1 MKKFLSLLLTLC
13 LLLGVLPSQ
22 ALAYVGD
29 ILPSTGSTVTT
40 ETRAD
45 GTLVLQNDYIRVTLN
60 KHDGSLTTSPAATAD
75 SANSIDRQKPY
86 CEFII
91 YGSYGYGKAHPATL
105 RLKSAEFVDT
115 TPNGTAKAIKAVYDL
130 TVNLSGKS
138 VAATTAVYYEL
149 VQLKENETSADT
161 WGVLTSIDNI
171 KINNNRDDLFGSLT
185 GDMGVIWGY
194 TLDGFSG
201 MGHANA
207 TDGPAIKMSRTVYNQ
222 DKQAEI
228 STECSVLTSK
238 VENLDTWQSFPQGGD
253 WCYNYITEVYVDG
266 YAWANPFVGLS
277 GYYENKT
284 IKAYL
289 PDTVSVTP
297 GSNPN
302 STRVEC
308 RNDIGYYFSDGEDYP
323 NSQRFLWGFRNLAKG
338 AEDVP
343 SEPDKVDIS
352 INAQRLAAFANGNG
366 GVTVEY
372 VADDA
377 ALDVLKQ
384 QYGNP
389 IAIISGEYESK
400 NGTDFTFTG
409 GAALLSPSVT
419 ATWDKSNGK
428 LIIKK
433 DGTIEHSGLSLNAP
447 SFKFYQPNSG
457 SGKDLEI
464 KLTQDGFSFEI
475 DPEKNDAVIYVD
487 IPYATAKL
495 ENAAADAA
503 GNLVFSGEIGFQTV
517 FEGAAFTLE
526 ELGYGLNEKNEFT
539 VNGVHATGE
548 FDTAKTL
555 SLELAKVEGEVNT
568 FKGEE
573 RYAFSLEL
581 NAFDLFETEAEL
593 ALERASNG
601 GLLPDELWFY
611 VKASPGIVLVPPVP
625 VGQLNG
631 GGAGFKDLAAT
642 VNGDYFAIPPIK
654 LRGALTGR
662 YLHLI
667 EGTGNVVIGPSE
679 ISLKATD
686 VGLVGAG
693 EATQIIDSFGYT
705 LKLNGQERTYEG
717 TNYKGIYFAGSEE
730 LALALPSKALNVI
743 ALDSAIELGA
753 FGGVNDKKENLYLGI
768 GANGTVIGTLQF
780 PNNFFIPCLRGKA
793 LSRTDVELILGGQTV
808 IPIKGV
814 SVDEG
819 MKQAFGNIDV
829 YLGAMTQT
837 TNWLYDVRAWVIIP
851 NIIETNFRMGEG
863 WDIEG
868 TLFSKLDTWDWTE
881 HGVEPVVQ
889 AMSLEDSEDTVLMSS
904 PSPTEQAASLEAV
917 GESTPTSNTNS
928 TEPAASLEDTG
939 ESVPANSTNST
950 EQTAPM
956 EDAGESAPANSTNST
971 EQTAPMEDAGESVP
985 ANSMNSTEPAA
996 SLEDTGESVPAN
1008 STNSTEQT
1016 APMEDAGE
1024 SVPANSTNSTE
1035 QAASSEDTGES
1046 VPANST
1052 NSTEQAASSEDTGE
1066 SAPANSMNPTVI
1078 AVNAGTDETPYILLA
1093 FDSSITEEQIKG
1105 ALKIKK
1111 DSQDIDINWLGDSTE
1126 IDSNSAIN
1134 ADTDIIKNN
1143 EDGKEYRVAIL
1154 RLKEGGSYQVDTGD
1168 LALQKSESASVTSF
1182 EKLNLTLNN
1191 NQVSGEIK
1199 YAEENTKYVLRT
1211 YFANA
1216 EGGADYLIDEQEI
1229 TNSSSI
1235 SVNIPSMGALA
1246 PSGEY
1251 YVTSFLM
1258 TEKSVESIDENG
1270 EKETLTGLVA
1280 IDHQQFNTQV
1290 SYQNQNQ
1297 PTAPRTV
1304 TLELAGNEVMTAT
1317 WGAVTDADGYA
1328 VTIYQ
1333 KDGNDWIDTGFG
1345 YDLDK
1350 ETTSINMALTV
1361 GGEETTK
1368 SKNLSENET
1377 YKVGVSAYKTIEGGK
1392 YYSAETES
1400 AENGVY
1406 LPEYTPLDMML
1417 SVNGTTCTA
1426 DEHGVYRAY
1435 VDGKDDVLTV
1445 SCTTENVTYKVTRMD
1460 KTSDN
1465 EISTDSDG
1473 AYPIPNFEGSL
1484 MFKIDGISEI
1494 ENSTAKDVTS
1504 VFLLVSVDKTA
1515 PVLTLS
1521 DPVFYADMTTGA
1533 YQITGTAD
1541 AGSKIIYGNDG
1552 ASVNAGSDGT
1562 FTIPGTLDENS
1573 GVLSLCAQDS
1583 AGNKSTSRFALITKQ
1598 NTATEFIVTF
1608 DGNGG
1613 MPSVGSMT
1621 TTNQKLTS
1629 LPSASQSK
1637 HSFDGWYT
1645 EKSGGTKITTDTVFH
1660 ADTIVY
1666 AHWTYTGGGGGSS
1679 SGGSSSNDGEGSVN
1693 NDATIIQ
1700 RPDVNEPNVPTTAQ
1714 SEKVKTDAKGNVT
1727 ITNPMVSDAIKA
1739 AKDDA
1744 KKHGNQKNGVAV
1756 EVPVEIDKKLD
1767 GVQITLKADAL
1778 DTLVKENVKRFTIDT
1793 DRMTDFGFTLDTL
1806 KELNRQTSGDIILK
1820 VKKTTVSSIEAK
1832 ATIGNRPVYD
1842 ISLWEVKNGKET
1854 KLSNLNG
1861 KTISIAIPYTPAK
1874 NEQTGNL
1881 YAVSVDG
1888 NGKPQWIT
1896 KSNYD
1901 ADQKAVIFEL
1911 TQPGVYGVGY
1921 DAKMPAFTDIE
1932 NHWAKDNIL
1941 FVVSRGLLNGTSE
1954 TTFSPNTG
1962 MTRGMFVTALGRLAG
1977 VDPADYQS
1985 GKFTDV
1991 KADAYYAPYVNW
2003 AAKTGI
2009 VSGTTDTTFAPD
2021 TNINR
2026 EQMAVIMKNYAVKLG
2041 YTVPKALEAV
2051 TFADNASISSWAKE
2065 AVKSMQQAGILAGKT
2080 NNRFDPAGTATRAEV
2095 ATVLRRFVEIVIDPQ
2110 TANGW
2115 R

>member
-13 LLLGVLPSQ
+13 LLLGILPSQ

-194 TLDGFSG
+194 TLDAFSG

-207 TDGPAIKMSRTVYNQ
+207 TDGPAIKMSRTVYNYDEQ
-222 DKQAEI
+222 VEI
-228 STECSVLTSK
+228 STESSVLTSK
-238 VENLDTWQSFPQGGD
+238 VENLDTWQSFSQGTD

-266 YAWANPFVGLS
+266 YTWANPFVGLS

-297 GSNPN
+297 GNNPN

-377 ALDVLKQ
+377 ALDALKK

-389 IAIISGEYESK
+389 VALISGEYESK
-400 NGTDFTFTG
+400 NGAEFTFTG

-475 DPEKNDAVIYVD
+475 DPGKNDAVIYVD

-495 ENAAADAA
+495 EQATADAA

-517 FEGAAFTLE
+517 FEGASFTLE

-568 FKGEE
+568 FKGKEK
-573 RYAFSLEL
+573 YAFSLEL

-593 ALERASNG
+593 ELTRSQKDG
-601 GLLPDELWFY
+601 SLLPNTLYFY
-611 VKASPGIVLVPPVP
+611 VAASPGIPLIPPVP

-631 GGAGFKDLAAT
+631 GGAGFSNLADT
-642 VNGDYFAIPPIK
+642 VNGDYFAIPPLK
-654 LRGALTGR
+654 LRGTLKGT

-667 EGTGNVVIGPSE
+667 EGKGDVVIGPSE
-679 ISLKATD
+679 ISLTASD
-686 VGLVGAG
+686 VGIVGTNAS
-693 EATQIIDSFGYT
+693 IIDSFGYS
-705 LKLNGQERTYEG
+705 LKLNGQERTYNG
-717 TNYKGIYFAGSEE
+717 TDYTGIYFVGSEALE
-730 LALALPSKALNVI
+730 LDLPNTEIDVFI
-743 ALDSAIELGA
+743 LDTSIELGA
-753 FGGVNDKKENLYLGI
+753 FGGTGTKNDKQHLYLAI
-768 GANGTVIGTLQF
+768 GANAVVKSKVQVPSDVPVIGGWKL
-780 PNNFFIPCLRGKA
+780 G
-793 LSRTDVELILGGQTV
+793 SWDVDLIVGGQTEF
-808 IPIKGV
+808 PIKDV

-819 MKQAFGNIDV
+819 MKQAFSNIDV
-829 YLGAMTQT
+829 YLGAMTGVYAGIIDAR
-837 TNWLYDVRAWVIIP
+837 LWVLVP
-851 NIIETNFRMGEG
+851 NIVETNFRRGGG
-863 WDIEG
+863 WDVETKWFG
-868 TLFSKLDTWDWTE
+868 RLPEWDWSE
-881 HGVEPVVQ
+881 KGVEPVAQ

-928 TEPAASLEDTG
+928 TES
-939 ESVPANSTNST
+939 
-950 EQTAPM
+950 
-956 EDAGESAPANSTNST
+956 
-971 EQTAPMEDAGESVP
+971 
-985 ANSMNSTEPAA
+985 AA

-1046 VPANST
+1046 APANST
-1052 NSTEQAASSEDTGE
+1052 NSTEITV
-1066 SAPANSMNPTVI
+1066 SAD
-1078 AVNAGTDETPYILLA
+1078 TDETPYILLA
-1093 FDSSITEEQIKG
+1093 FENTVTEAQIKNSLSVTKQNSSDKLEIHWVNYDTENSEDG
-1105 ALKIKK
+1105 QIDENK
-1111 DSQDIDINWLGDSTE
+1111 DINAT
-1126 IDSNSAIN
+1126 
-1134 ADTDIIKNN
+1134 TDIIHNKTDNK
-1143 EDGKEYRVAIL
+1143 DYRVAIL
-1154 RLKEGGSYQVDTGD
+1154 RLKDAGTYQVNTGSLSLDT
-1168 LALQKSESASVTSF
+1168 QKSQGVSIAPF
-1182 EKLNLTLNN
+1182 EELELTLNN
-1191 NQVSGEIK
+1191 QQVSGEIK

-1211 YFANA
+1211 YFAK
-1216 EGGADYLIDEQEI
+1216 EKGGADYLIDEQEI

-1280 IDHQQFNTQV
+1280 IDHQQFNTRV

-1297 PTAPRTV
+1297 PTAPQTV
-1304 TLELAGNEVMTAT
+1304 TLELAGNEIMTAT

-1368 SKNLSENET
+1368 SKNLSANET

-1417 SVNGTTCTA
+1417 FVNGTTCTA

-1473 AYPIPNFEGSL
+1473 AYPIPNFEGNL

-1515 PVLTLS
+1515 PMLTLS

-1541 AGSKIIYGNDG
+1541 AGSKIIYGDDG

-1613 MPSVGSMT
+1613 TPSVGSMT

-2095 ATVLRRFVEIVIDPQ
+2095 ATVLWRFVEIIIDPQ
-2110 TANGW
+2110 TANG
-2115 R
+2115 

>member
-1 MKKFLSLLLTLC
+1 
-13 LLLGVLPSQ
+13 
-22 ALAYVGD
+22 
-29 ILPSTGSTVTT
+29 
-40 ETRAD
+40 
-45 GTLVLQNDYIRVTLN
+45 
-60 KHDGSLTTSPAATAD
+60 
-75 SANSIDRQKPY
+75 
-86 CEFII
+86 
-91 YGSYGYGKAHPATL
+91 
-105 RLKSAEFVDT
+105 
-115 TPNGTAKAIKAVYDL
+115 
-130 TVNLSGKS
+130 
-138 VAATTAVYYEL
+138 
-149 VQLKENETSADT
+149 
-161 WGVLTSIDNI
+161 
-171 KINNNRDDLFGSLT
+171 
-185 GDMGVIWGY
+185 
-194 TLDGFSG
+194 
-201 MGHANA
+201 
-207 TDGPAIKMSRTVYNQ
+207 
-222 DKQAEI
+222 
-228 STECSVLTSK
+228 
-238 VENLDTWQSFPQGGD
+238 
-253 WCYNYITEVYVDG
+253 
-266 YAWANPFVGLS
+266 
-277 GYYENKT
+277 
-284 IKAYL
+284 
-289 PDTVSVTP
+289 
-297 GSNPN
+297 
-302 STRVEC
+302 
-308 RNDIGYYFSDGEDYP
+308 
-323 NSQRFLWGFRNLAKG
+323 
-338 AEDVP
+338 
-343 SEPDKVDIS
+343 
-352 INAQRLAAFANGNG
+352 
-366 GVTVEY
+366 
-372 VADDA
+372 
-377 ALDVLKQ
+377 
-384 QYGNP
+384 
-389 IAIISGEYESK
+389 
-400 NGTDFTFTG
+400 
-409 GAALLSPSVT
+409 
-419 ATWDKSNGK
+419 
-428 LIIKK
+428 
-433 DGTIEHSGLSLNAP
+433 
-447 SFKFYQPNSG
+447 
-457 SGKDLEI
+457 
-464 KLTQDGFSFEI
+464 
-475 DPEKNDAVIYVD
+475 
-487 IPYATAKL
+487 
-495 ENAAADAA
+495 
-503 GNLVFSGEIGFQTV
+503 
-517 FEGAAFTLE
+517 
-526 ELGYGLNEKNEFT
+526 
-539 VNGVHATGE
+539 
-548 FDTAKTL
+548 
-555 SLELAKVEGEVNT
+555 
-568 FKGEE
+568 
-573 RYAFSLEL
+573 
-581 NAFDLFETEAEL
+581 
-593 ALERASNG
+593 
-601 GLLPDELWFY
+601 
-611 VKASPGIVLVPPVP
+611 
-625 VGQLNG
+625 
-631 GGAGFKDLAAT
+631 
-642 VNGDYFAIPPIK
+642 
-654 LRGALTGR
+654 
-662 YLHLI
+662 
-667 EGTGNVVIGPSE
+667 
-679 ISLKATD
+679 
-686 VGLVGAG
+686 
-693 EATQIIDSFGYT
+693 
-705 LKLNGQERTYEG
+705 
-717 TNYKGIYFAGSEE
+717 
-730 LALALPSKALNVI
+730 
-743 ALDSAIELGA
+743 
-753 FGGVNDKKENLYLGI
+753 
-768 GANGTVIGTLQF
+768 
-780 PNNFFIPCLRGKA
+780 
-793 LSRTDVELILGGQTV
+793 
-808 IPIKGV
+808 
-814 SVDEG
+814 
-819 MKQAFGNIDV
+819 
-829 YLGAMTQT
+829 
-837 TNWLYDVRAWVIIP
+837 
-851 NIIETNFRMGEG
+851 
-863 WDIEG
+863 
-868 TLFSKLDTWDWTE
+868 
-881 HGVEPVVQ
+881 
-889 AMSLEDSEDTVLMSS
+889 
-904 PSPTEQAASLEAV
+904 
-917 GESTPTSNTNS
+917 
-928 TEPAASLEDTG
+928 
-939 ESVPANSTNST
+939 
-950 EQTAPM
+950 
-956 EDAGESAPANSTNST
+956 
-971 EQTAPMEDAGESVP
+971 MEDAGESVP

-1016 APMEDAGE
+1016 APMEDA
-1024 SVPANSTNSTE
+1024 
-1035 QAASSEDTGES
+1035 GES

-1297 PTAPRTV
+1297 PTAPQTV

-1562 FTIPGTLDENS
+1562 FTIPGTLDKNS

-1613 MPSVGSMT
+1613 TPSVGNMT

-1666 AHWTYTGGGGGSS
+1666 AHWTYTGG
-1679 SGGSSSNDGEGSVN
+1679 SSSNDGEGSVN

-1700 RPDVNEPNVPTTAQ
+1700 RPDVNEPNVPTTAL

-1739 AKDDA
+1739 AKDDT

-1767 GVQITLKADAL
+1767 SVQITLKADAL

-1874 NEQTGNL
+1874 NEQPGNL

-1896 KSNYD
+1896 KSSYD

-1911 TQPGVYGVGY
+1911 IQPGVYGVGY

-2095 ATVLRRFVEIVIDPQ
+2095 ATVLRRFVEIIIDPQ

-2115 R
+2115 QQNDSGQ

>member
-13 LLLGVLPSQ
+13 LLLGILPSQ

-194 TLDGFSG
+194 TLDAFSG

-207 TDGPAIKMSRTVYNQ
+207 TDGPAIKMSRTVYNYDEQ
-222 DKQAEI
+222 VEI
-228 STECSVLTSK
+228 STESSVLTSK
-238 VENLDTWQSFPQGGD
+238 VENLDTWQSFSQGTD

-266 YAWANPFVGLS
+266 YTWANPFVGLS

-297 GSNPN
+297 GNNPN

-377 ALDVLKQ
+377 ALDALKK

-389 IAIISGEYESK
+389 VALISGEYESK
-400 NGTDFTFTG
+400 NGAEFTFTG

-475 DPEKNDAVIYVD
+475 DPGKNDAVIYVD

-495 ENAAADAA
+495 EQATADAA

-517 FEGAAFTLE
+517 FEGASFTLE

-568 FKGEE
+568 FKGKEK
-573 RYAFSLEL
+573 YAFSLEL

-593 ALERASNG
+593 ELTRSQKDG
-601 GLLPDELWFY
+601 SLLPNTLYFY
-611 VKASPGIVLVPPVP
+611 VAASPGIPLIPPVP

-631 GGAGFKDLAAT
+631 GGAGFSNLADT
-642 VNGDYFAIPPIK
+642 VNGDYFAIPPLK
-654 LRGALTGR
+654 LRGTLKGT

-667 EGTGNVVIGPSE
+667 EGKGDVVIGPSE
-679 ISLKATD
+679 ISLTASD
-686 VGLVGAG
+686 VGIVGTNAS
-693 EATQIIDSFGYT
+693 IIDSFGYS
-705 LKLNGQERTYEG
+705 LKLNGQERTYNG
-717 TNYKGIYFAGSEE
+717 TDYTGIYFVGSEALE
-730 LALALPSKALNVI
+730 LDLPNTEIDVFI
-743 ALDSAIELGA
+743 LDTSIELGA
-753 FGGVNDKKENLYLGI
+753 FGGTGTKNDKQHLYLAI
-768 GANGTVIGTLQF
+768 GANAVVKSKVQVPSDVPVIGGWKL
-780 PNNFFIPCLRGKA
+780 G
-793 LSRTDVELILGGQTV
+793 SWDVDLIVGGQTEF
-808 IPIKGV
+808 PIKDV

-819 MKQAFGNIDV
+819 MKQAFSNIDV
-829 YLGAMTQT
+829 YLGAMTGVYAGIIDAR
-837 TNWLYDVRAWVIIP
+837 LWVLVP
-851 NIIETNFRMGEG
+851 NIVETNFRRGGG
-863 WDIEG
+863 WDVETKWFG
-868 TLFSKLDTWDWTE
+868 RLPEWDWSE
-881 HGVEPVVQ
+881 KGVEPVAQ

-950 EQTAPM
+950 EKT
-956 EDAGESAPANSTNST
+956 DRS
-971 EQTAPMEDAGESVP
+971 D
-985 ANSMNSTEPAA
+985 
-996 SLEDTGESVPAN
+996 
-1008 STNSTEQT
+1008 
-1016 APMEDAGE
+1016 
-1024 SVPANSTNSTE
+1024 
-1035 QAASSEDTGES
+1035 
-1046 VPANST
+1046 
-1052 NSTEQAASSEDTGE
+1052 
-1066 SAPANSMNPTVI
+1066 
-1078 AVNAGTDETPYILLA
+1078 TDETPYILLA
-1093 FDSSITEEQIKG
+1093 FENTVTEEQIKNSLSVTKQNSSDKLEIHWVNYDTENSEDG
-1105 ALKIKK
+1105 QIDENK
-1111 DSQDIDINWLGDSTE
+1111 DINAT
-1126 IDSNSAIN
+1126 
-1134 ADTDIIKNN
+1134 TDIIHNKTDNK
-1143 EDGKEYRVAIL
+1143 DYRVAIL
-1154 RLKEGGSYQVDTGD
+1154 RLKDAGTYQVNTGSLSLDT
-1168 LALQKSESASVTSF
+1168 QKSQGVSIAPF
-1182 EKLNLTLNN
+1182 EELELTLNN
-1191 NQVSGEIK
+1191 QQVSGEIK

-1211 YFANA
+1211 YFAK
-1216 EGGADYLIDEQEI
+1216 EKGGADYLIDEQEI

-1280 IDHQQFNTQV
+1280 IDHQQFNTRV

-1297 PTAPRTV
+1297 PTAPQTV
-1304 TLELAGNEVMTAT
+1304 TLELAGNEIMTAT

-1368 SKNLSENET
+1368 SKNLSANET

-1417 SVNGTTCTA
+1417 FVNGTTCTA

-1473 AYPIPNFEGSL
+1473 AYPIPNFEGNL

-1515 PVLTLS
+1515 PMLTLS

-1541 AGSKIIYGNDG
+1541 AGSKIIYGDDG

-1645 EKSGGTKITTDTVFH
+1645 EKSGGIKITTDTIFH

-1832 ATIGNRPVYD
+1832 VTIGNRPVYD

-1861 KTISIAIPYTPAK
+1861 KTISIAIPYTPTK

-1896 KSNYD
+1896 KSNYN

-2065 AVKSMQQAGILAGKT
+2065 AVESMQQAGILAGKT

-2095 ATVLRRFVEIVIDPQ
+2095 ATVLWRFVEIIIDPQ
-2110 TANGW
+2110 TANG
-2115 R
+2115 

>member
-13 LLLGVLPSQ
+13 LLLGILPSQ
-22 ALAYVGD
+22 AVFYVGD

-194 TLDGFSG
+194 TLDAFSG

-207 TDGPAIKMSRTVYNQ
+207 TDGPAIKMSRTVYNYDEQ
-222 DKQAEI
+222 VEI
-228 STECSVLTSK
+228 STESSVLTSK
-238 VENLDTWQSFPQGGD
+238 VENLDTWQSFSQGTD

-266 YAWANPFVGLS
+266 YTWANPFVGLS

-297 GSNPN
+297 GNNPN

-377 ALDVLKQ
+377 ALDALKK

-389 IAIISGEYESK
+389 VALISGEYESK
-400 NGTDFTFTG
+400 NGAEFTFTG

-475 DPEKNDAVIYVD
+475 DPGKNDAVIYVD

-495 ENAAADAA
+495 EQATADAA

-517 FEGAAFTLE
+517 FEGASFTLE

-568 FKGEE
+568 FKGKEK
-573 RYAFSLEL
+573 YAFSLEL

-593 ALERASNG
+593 ELTRSQKDG
-601 GLLPDELWFY
+601 SLLPNTLYFY
-611 VKASPGIVLVPPVP
+611 VAASPGIPLIPPVP

-631 GGAGFKDLAAT
+631 GGAGFSNLADT
-642 VNGDYFAIPPIK
+642 VNGDYFAIPPLK
-654 LRGALTGR
+654 LRGTLKGT

-667 EGTGNVVIGPSE
+667 EGKGDVVIGPSE
-679 ISLKATD
+679 ISLTASD
-686 VGLVGAG
+686 VGIVGTNAS
-693 EATQIIDSFGYT
+693 IIDSFGYS
-705 LKLNGQERTYEG
+705 LKLNGQERTYNG
-717 TNYKGIYFAGSEE
+717 TDYTGIYFVGSEALE
-730 LALALPSKALNVI
+730 LDLPNTEIDVFI
-743 ALDSAIELGA
+743 LDTSIELGA
-753 FGGVNDKKENLYLGI
+753 FGGTGTKNDKQHLYLAI
-768 GANGTVIGTLQF
+768 GANAVVKSKVQVPSDVPVIGGWKL
-780 PNNFFIPCLRGKA
+780 G
-793 LSRTDVELILGGQTV
+793 SWDVDLIVGGQTEF
-808 IPIKGV
+808 PIKDV

-819 MKQAFGNIDV
+819 MKQAFSNIDV
-829 YLGAMTQT
+829 YLGAMTGVYAGIIDAR
-837 TNWLYDVRAWVIIP
+837 LWVLVP
-851 NIIETNFRMGEG
+851 NIVETNFRRGGG
-863 WDIEG
+863 WDVETKWFG
-868 TLFSKLDTWDWTE
+868 RLPEWDWSE
-881 HGVEPVVQ
+881 KGVEPVAQ

-956 EDAGESAPANSTNST
+956 EDAGES
-971 EQTAPMEDAGESVP
+971 
-985 ANSMNSTEPAA
+985 
-996 SLEDTGESVPAN
+996 
-1008 STNSTEQT
+1008 
-1016 APMEDAGE
+1016 
-1024 SVPANSTNSTE
+1024 
-1035 QAASSEDTGES
+1035 

-1066 SAPANSMNPTVI
+1066 SAPANSTNSTEITVS
-1078 AVNAGTDETPYILLA
+1078 ADTDETPYILLA
-1093 FDSSITEEQIKG
+1093 FENTVTEEQIKNSLSVTKQNSSDKLEIHWVNYDTENSEDG
-1105 ALKIKK
+1105 QIDENK
-1111 DSQDIDINWLGDSTE
+1111 DINAT
-1126 IDSNSAIN
+1126 
-1134 ADTDIIKNN
+1134 TDIIHNKTDNK
-1143 EDGKEYRVAIL
+1143 DYRVAIL
-1154 RLKEGGSYQVDTGD
+1154 RLKDAGTYQVNTGSLSLDT
-1168 LALQKSESASVTSF
+1168 QKSQGVSIAPF
-1182 EKLNLTLNN
+1182 EELELTLNN
-1191 NQVSGEIK
+1191 QQVSGEIK

-1211 YFANA
+1211 YFAK
-1216 EGGADYLIDEQEI
+1216 EKGGADYLIDEQEI

-1280 IDHQQFNTQV
+1280 IDHQQFNTRV

-1297 PTAPRTV
+1297 PTAPQTV
-1304 TLELAGNEVMTAT
+1304 TLELAGNEIMTAT

-1368 SKNLSENET
+1368 SKNLSANET

-1417 SVNGTTCTA
+1417 FVNGTTCTA

-1473 AYPIPNFEGSL
+1473 AYPIPNFEGNL

-1515 PVLTLS
+1515 PMLTLS

-1541 AGSKIIYGNDG
+1541 AGSKIIYGDDG

-1645 EKSGGTKITTDTVFH
+1645 EKSGGIKITTDTIFH

-1832 ATIGNRPVYD
+1832 VTIGNRPVYD

-1861 KTISIAIPYTPAK
+1861 KTISIAIPYTPTK

-1896 KSNYD
+1896 KSNYN

-2115 R
+2115 Q

>member
-1 MKKFLSLLLTLC
+1 MKKFLSLLLPLC
-13 LLLGVLPSQ
+13 LLLGILPSQ

-105 RLKSAEFVDT
+105 RLKRAEFVDT

-194 TLDGFSG
+194 TLDAFSG

-207 TDGPAIKMSRTVYNQ
+207 TDGPAIKMSRTVYNYDEQ
-222 DKQAEI
+222 VEI
-228 STECSVLTSK
+228 STESSVLTSK
-238 VENLDTWQSFPQGGD
+238 VENLDTWQSFSQGTD

-266 YAWANPFVGLS
+266 YTWANPFVGLS

-297 GSNPN
+297 GNNPN

-377 ALDVLKQ
+377 ALDALKK

-389 IAIISGEYESK
+389 VALISGEYESK
-400 NGTDFTFTG
+400 NGAEFTFTG

-475 DPEKNDAVIYVD
+475 DPGKNDAVIYVD

-495 ENAAADAA
+495 EQATADAA

-517 FEGAAFTLE
+517 FEGASFTLE

-568 FKGEE
+568 FKGKEK
-573 RYAFSLEL
+573 YAFSLEL

-593 ALERASNG
+593 ELTRSQKDG
-601 GLLPDELWFY
+601 SLLPNTLYFY
-611 VKASPGIVLVPPVP
+611 VAASPGIPLIPPVP

-631 GGAGFKDLAAT
+631 GGAGFSNLADT
-642 VNGDYFAIPPIK
+642 VNGDYFAIPPLK
-654 LRGALTGR
+654 LRGTLKGT

-667 EGTGNVVIGPSE
+667 EGKGDVVIGPSE
-679 ISLKATD
+679 ISLTASD
-686 VGLVGAG
+686 VGIVGTNAS
-693 EATQIIDSFGYT
+693 IIDSFGYS
-705 LKLNGQERTYEG
+705 LKLNGQERTYNG
-717 TNYKGIYFAGSEE
+717 TDYTGIYFVGSEALE
-730 LALALPSKALNVI
+730 LDLPNTEIDVFI
-743 ALDSAIELGA
+743 LDTSIELGA
-753 FGGVNDKKENLYLGI
+753 FGGTGTKNDKQHLYLAI
-768 GANGTVIGTLQF
+768 GANAVVKSKVQVPSDVPVIGGWKL
-780 PNNFFIPCLRGKA
+780 G
-793 LSRTDVELILGGQTV
+793 SWDVDLIVGGQTEF
-808 IPIKGV
+808 PIKDV

-819 MKQAFGNIDV
+819 MKQAFSNIDV
-829 YLGAMTQT
+829 YLGAMTGVYAGIIDAR
-837 TNWLYDVRAWVIIP
+837 LWVLVP
-851 NIIETNFRMGEG
+851 NIVETNFRRGGG
-863 WDIEG
+863 WDVETKWFG
-868 TLFSKLDTWDWTE
+868 RLPEWDWSE
-881 HGVEPVVQ
+881 KGVEPVAQ

-956 EDAGESAPANSTNST
+956 EDAGES
-971 EQTAPMEDAGESVP
+971 
-985 ANSMNSTEPAA
+985 
-996 SLEDTGESVPAN
+996 
-1008 STNSTEQT
+1008 
-1016 APMEDAGE
+1016 
-1024 SVPANSTNSTE
+1024 
-1035 QAASSEDTGES
+1035 

-1066 SAPANSMNPTVI
+1066 SAPANSTNSTEITVS
-1078 AVNAGTDETPYILLA
+1078 ADTDETPYILLA
-1093 FDSSITEEQIKG
+1093 FENTVTEEQIKNSLSVTKQNSSDKLEIHWVNYDTENSEDG
-1105 ALKIKK
+1105 QIDENK
-1111 DSQDIDINWLGDSTE
+1111 DINAT
-1126 IDSNSAIN
+1126 
-1134 ADTDIIKNN
+1134 TDIIHNKTDNK
-1143 EDGKEYRVAIL
+1143 DYRVAIL
-1154 RLKEGGSYQVDTGD
+1154 RLKDAGTYQVNTGSLSLDT
-1168 LALQKSESASVTSF
+1168 QKSQGVSIAPF
-1182 EKLNLTLNN
+1182 EELELTLNN
-1191 NQVSGEIK
+1191 QQVSGEIK

-1211 YFANA
+1211 YFAK
-1216 EGGADYLIDEQEI
+1216 EKGGADYLIDEQEI

-1280 IDHQQFNTQV
+1280 IDHQQFNTRV

-1297 PTAPRTV
+1297 PTAPQTV
-1304 TLELAGNEVMTAT
+1304 TLELAGNEIMTAT

-1368 SKNLSENET
+1368 SKNLSANET

-1417 SVNGTTCTA
+1417 FVNGTTCTA

-1473 AYPIPNFEGSL
+1473 AYPIPNFEGNL

-1515 PVLTLS
+1515 PMLTLS

-1541 AGSKIIYGNDG
+1541 AGSKIIYGDDG

-1645 EKSGGTKITTDTVFH
+1645 EKSGGIKITTDTIFH

-1832 ATIGNRPVYD
+1832 VTIGNRPVYD

-1861 KTISIAIPYTPAK
+1861 KTISIAIPYTPTK

-1896 KSNYD
+1896 KSNYN

-2065 AVKSMQQAGILAGKT
+2065 AVESMQQAGILAGKT

-2095 ATVLRRFVEIVIDPQ
+2095 ATVLWRFVEIIIDPQ
-2110 TANGW
+2110 TANG
-2115 R
+2115 

>member
-13 LLLGVLPSQ
+13 LLLGILPSQ

-956 EDAGESAPANSTNST
+956 EDAGES
-971 EQTAPMEDAGESVP
+971 
-985 ANSMNSTEPAA
+985 
-996 SLEDTGESVPAN
+996 
-1008 STNSTEQT
+1008 
-1016 APMEDAGE
+1016 
-1024 SVPANSTNSTE
+1024 VPANSTNSTE

-1297 PTAPRTV
+1297 PTEPQTV

-1562 FTIPGTLDENS
+1562 FTIPGTLDKNS

-1613 MPSVGSMT
+1613 TPSVGNMT

-1666 AHWTYTGGGGGSS
+1666 AHWTYTGG
-1679 SGGSSSNDGEGSVN
+1679 SSSNDGEGSVN

-1700 RPDVNEPNVPTTAQ
+1700 RPDVNEPNVPTTAL

-1739 AKDDA
+1739 AKDDT

-1767 GVQITLKADAL
+1767 SVQITLKADAL

-1874 NEQTGNL
+1874 NEQPGNL

-1896 KSNYD
+1896 KSSYD

-1911 TQPGVYGVGY
+1911 IQPGVYGVGY

-2095 ATVLRRFVEIVIDPQ
+2095 ATVLRRFVEIIIDPQ

-2115 R
+2115 QQNDSGQ

>member
-29 ILPSTGSTVTT
+29 IISPGSTNVQTST
-40 ETRAD
+40 NNNS
-45 GTLVLQNDYIRVTLN
+45 LVLQNNYIRVTLN
-60 KHDGSLTTSPAATAD
+60 RQTGILTTAPTAASDSPGQ
-75 SANSIDRQKPY
+75 QKPY
-86 CEFII
+86 CEFITYDNGI
-91 YGSYGYGKAHPATL
+91 GYNKKEITHPATL
-105 RLKSAEFVDT
+105 SLKSASFVEK
-115 TPNGTAKAIKAVYDL
+115 TPNGDTKAIKAEYAL
-130 TVNLSGKS
+130 TFELSGKS
-138 VAATTAVYYEL
+138 VSATTAVYYEL
-149 VQLKENETSADT
+149 VQCGENKSSADA
-161 WGVLTSIDNI
+161 WGVLTSVDNI
-171 KINNNRDDLFGSLT
+171 KINANSFGDLNLAT
-185 GDMGVIWGY
+185 DMSAWWGY

-207 TDGPAIKMSRTVYNQ
+207 TDGPAIKMSRTVVKNE
-222 DKQAEI
+222 AEEEI
-228 STECSVLTSK
+228 STESSVITSK
-238 VENLDTWQSFPQGGD
+238 VDDLDTWKSFSQGTD

-277 GYYENKT
+277 GYYKNKT

-297 GSNPN
+297 GNNPS

-308 RNDIGYYFSDGEDYP
+308 RNDIGYYFSGDESYP
-323 NSQRFLWGFRNLAKG
+323 NSGRFLWGFRNLTKNA
-338 AEDVP
+338 ADVP
-343 SEPDKVDIS
+343 SEPDKVEVS
-352 INAQRLAAFANGNG
+352 INAKRLAAFADGND

-377 ALDVLKQ
+377 ALNALKQ
-384 QYGNP
+384 RYGNP
-389 IAIISGEYESK
+389 VALISGDYESK
-400 NGTDFTFTG
+400 NGTDFAFTG

-419 ATWDKSNGK
+419 ATWGNGGE
-428 LIIKK
+428 LVIHK
-433 DGTIEHSGLSLNAP
+433 DGTITHSGLSLNAP

-457 SGKDLEI
+457 AGEELKI
-464 KLTQDGFSFEI
+464 KLTQDGFLFEI
-475 DPEKNDAVIYVD
+475 DPGKNDAVIYVD

-495 ENAAADAA
+495 EKVTADAA
-503 GNLVFSGEIGFQTV
+503 GNLVFAGGISFQTV
-517 FEGAAFTLE
+517 FEGASFTLK
-526 ELGYGLNEKNEFT
+526 ELGYGLNDKNEFT
-539 VNGVHATGE
+539 VNGVHATGS

-568 FKGEE
+568 FKGKEK
-573 RYAFSLEL
+573 YAFTLEL

-593 ALERASNG
+593 ELVRSKKDG
-601 GLLPDELWFY
+601 SLLPNTLYFY
-611 VKASPGIVLVPPVP
+611 VAARPGIPLIPPVP
-625 VGQLNG
+625 IGQLNG

-642 VNGDYFAIPPIK
+642 VNGDYFAIPPLK
-654 LRGALTGR
+654 LRGTLKGT

-667 EGTGNVVIGPSE
+667 EGKGDVVIGPSE
-679 ISLKATD
+679 ISLKAND
-686 VGLVGAG
+686 VGIVGTNAS
-693 EATQIIDSFGYT
+693 IIDSFGYS
-705 LKLNGQERTYEG
+705 LQLNGQERTYHG
-717 TNYKGIYFAGSEE
+717 TTYKGIYFVGSETLE
-730 LALALPSKALNVI
+730 LDLPSTEIDVFI
-743 ALDSAIELGA
+743 LDTSIELGA
-753 FGGVNDKKENLYLGI
+753 FGGTGTKIDTKHLYLGV
-768 GANGTVIGTLQF
+768 GANAVVKSKVQVPSDVPVIGGWKL
-780 PNNFFIPCLRGKA
+780 A
-793 LSRTDVELILGGQTV
+793 SWDVDLIVGGQTEF
-808 IPIKGV
+808 PIEGV
-814 SVDEG
+814 SVSEG
-819 MKQAFGNIDV
+819 MEDAFDNIDV
-829 YLGAMTQT
+829 YLGAMTGVYAGIIDAR
-837 TNWLYDVRAWVIIP
+837 LWVLVP
-851 NIIETNFRMGEG
+851 NIVETNFRRGGG
-863 WDIEG
+863 WDVETKWFG
-868 TLFSKLDTWDWTE
+868 RLPEWDWSE
-881 HGVEPVVQ
+881 KGVEPVVQ
-889 AMSLEDSEDTVLMSS
+889 SMPSEDSGEDVPMLLAAE
-904 PSPTEQAASLEAV
+904 PVALAAS
-917 GESTPTSNTNS
+917 GENS
-928 TEPAASLEDTG
+928 TTI
-939 ESVPANSTNST
+939 T
-950 EQTAPM
+950 
-956 EDAGESAPANSTNST
+956 
-971 EQTAPMEDAGESVP
+971 
-985 ANSMNSTEPAA
+985 
-996 SLEDTGESVPAN
+996 
-1008 STNSTEQT
+1008 
-1016 APMEDAGE
+1016 
-1024 SVPANSTNSTE
+1024 
-1035 QAASSEDTGES
+1035 
-1046 VPANST
+1046 
-1052 NSTEQAASSEDTGE
+1052 
-1066 SAPANSMNPTVI
+1066 
-1078 AVNAGTDETPYILLA
+1078 VNADTDETPYILLA
-1093 FDSSITEEQIKG
+1093 FENTVTEEQIKNSLSVTKQNSSDKLEIHWVNYDTENSEDG
-1105 ALKIKK
+1105 QIDENK
-1111 DSQDIDINWLGDSTE
+1111 DINAT
-1126 IDSNSAIN
+1126 
-1134 ADTDIIKNN
+1134 TDIIHNKTDNK
-1143 EDGKEYRVAIL
+1143 DYRVAIL
-1154 RLKEGGSYQVDTGD
+1154 RLKDAGTYQVNTGSLSLDT
-1168 LALQKSESASVTSF
+1168 QKSQGVSIAPF
-1182 EKLNLTLNN
+1182 EKLELSLSDQ
-1191 NQVSGEIK
+1191 QVSGEIK

-1290 SYQNQNQ
+1290 TYQNQNQ
-1297 PTAPRTV
+1297 PTAPHTV
-1304 TLELAGNEVMTAT
+1304 TLELAGNEVMTAK
-1317 WGAVTDADGYA
+1317 WDAVTDAEGYA
-1328 VTIYQ
+1328 VRIYQ
-1333 KDGNDWIDTGFG
+1333 KQSDGTFKDTGFG
-1345 YDLDK
+1345 YDLD
-1350 ETTSINMALTV
+1350 ENTTSIDMALTV
-1361 GGEETTK
+1361 GGTETAE
-1368 SKNLSENET
+1368 SENLSANET
-1377 YKVGVSAYKTIEGGK
+1377 YKVSVSAYKTVEGGK
-1392 YYSAETES
+1392 YYSTEMES
-1400 AENGVY
+1400 AEKF
-1406 LPEYTPLDMML
+1406 LSEYTPLDMML

-1484 MFKIDGISEI
+1484 MFKIDGISSVTGS
-1494 ENSTAKDVTS
+1494 STAKDVTS

-1521 DPVFYADMTTGA
+1521 DPIFYADMTTGA
-1533 YQITGTAD
+1533 YEITGTAD
-1541 AGSKIIYGNDG
+1541 AGSEIFYGDNKE
-1552 ASVNAGSDGT
+1552 SVYADSDGT

-1573 GVLSLCAQDS
+1573 GILSLCAQDS

-1613 MPSVGSMT
+1613 TPSVGNMT

-1666 AHWTYTGGGGGSS
+1666 AHWTYTGG
-1679 SGGSSSNDGEGSVN
+1679 SSSNDGEDSVN

-1739 AKDDA
+1739 AKDDT

-1820 VKKTTVSSIEAK
+1820 VKKTTVSSIDAK

-1874 NEQTGNL
+1874 NEQPGNL

-1896 KSNYD
+1896 KSSYD

-1921 DAKMPAFTDIE
+1921 DAKMPALTDIE

-1977 VDPADYQS
+1977 VDPADYQT

-2095 ATVLRRFVEIVIDPQ
+2095 ATVLRRFVEIIIDPQ
-2110 TANGW
+2110 TANG
-2115 R
+2115 

>member
-13 LLLGVLPSQ
+13 LLLGILPSQ

-194 TLDGFSG
+194 TLDAFSG

-207 TDGPAIKMSRTVYNQ
+207 TDGPAIKMSRTVYNYDEQ
-222 DKQAEI
+222 VEI
-228 STECSVLTSK
+228 STESSVLTSK
-238 VENLDTWQSFPQGGD
+238 VENLDTWQSFSQGTD

-266 YAWANPFVGLS
+266 YTWANPFVGLS

-297 GSNPN
+297 GNNPN

-400 NGTDFTFTG
+400 NGAEFTFTG

-475 DPEKNDAVIYVD
+475 DPGKNDAVIYVD
-487 IPYATAKL
+487 IPYAAAKL
-495 ENAAADAA
+495 EQATADAA

-517 FEGAAFTLE
+517 FEGASFTLE

-568 FKGEE
+568 FKGKEK
-573 RYAFSLEL
+573 YAFSLEL

-593 ALERASNG
+593 ELTRSQKDG
-601 GLLPDELWFY
+601 SLLPNTLYFY
-611 VKASPGIVLVPPVP
+611 VAASPGIPLIPPVP

-631 GGAGFKDLAAT
+631 GGAGFSNLADT
-642 VNGDYFAIPPIK
+642 VNGDYFAIPPLK
-654 LRGALTGR
+654 LRGTLKGT

-667 EGTGNVVIGPSE
+667 EGKGDVVIGPSE
-679 ISLKATD
+679 ISLTASD
-686 VGLVGAG
+686 VGIVGTNAS
-693 EATQIIDSFGYT
+693 IIDSFGYS
-705 LKLNGQERTYEG
+705 LKLNGQERTYNG
-717 TNYKGIYFAGSEE
+717 TDYTGIYFVGSEALE
-730 LALALPSKALNVI
+730 LDLPNTEIDVFI
-743 ALDSAIELGA
+743 LDTSIELGA
-753 FGGVNDKKENLYLGI
+753 FGGTGTKNDKQHLYLAI
-768 GANGTVIGTLQF
+768 GANAVVKSKVQVPSDVPVIGGWKL
-780 PNNFFIPCLRGKA
+780 G
-793 LSRTDVELILGGQTV
+793 SWDVDLIVGGQTEF
-808 IPIKGV
+808 PIKDV

-819 MKQAFGNIDV
+819 MKQAFSNIDV
-829 YLGAMTQT
+829 YLGAMTGVYAGIIDAR
-837 TNWLYDVRAWVIIP
+837 LWVLVP
-851 NIIETNFRMGEG
+851 NIVETNFRRGGG
-863 WDIEG
+863 WDVETKWFG
-868 TLFSKLDTWDWTE
+868 RLPEWDWSE
-881 HGVEPVVQ
+881 KGVEPVAQ

-956 EDAGESAPANSTNST
+956 EDAGES
-971 EQTAPMEDAGESVP
+971 
-985 ANSMNSTEPAA
+985 
-996 SLEDTGESVPAN
+996 
-1008 STNSTEQT
+1008 
-1016 APMEDAGE
+1016 
-1024 SVPANSTNSTE
+1024 
-1035 QAASSEDTGES
+1035 

-1066 SAPANSMNPTVI
+1066 SAPANSTNSTEITVS
-1078 AVNAGTDETPYILLA
+1078 ADTDETPYILLA
-1093 FDSSITEEQIKG
+1093 FENTVTEEQIKNSLSVTKQNSSDKLEIHWVNYDTENSEDG
-1105 ALKIKK
+1105 QIDENK
-1111 DSQDIDINWLGDSTE
+1111 DINAT
-1126 IDSNSAIN
+1126 
-1134 ADTDIIKNN
+1134 TDIIHNKTDNK
-1143 EDGKEYRVAIL
+1143 DYRVAIL
-1154 RLKEGGSYQVDTGD
+1154 RLKDAGTYQVNTGSLSLDT
-1168 LALQKSESASVTSF
+1168 QKSQGVSIAPF
-1182 EKLNLTLNN
+1182 EELELTLNN
-1191 NQVSGEIK
+1191 QQVSGEIK

-1211 YFANA
+1211 YFAK
-1216 EGGADYLIDEQEI
+1216 EKGGADYLIDEQEI

-1280 IDHQQFNTQV
+1280 IDHQQFNTRV

-1297 PTAPRTV
+1297 PTAPQTV
-1304 TLELAGNEVMTAT
+1304 TLELAGNEIMTAT

-1333 KDGNDWIDTGFG
+1333 KGGNDWIDTGFG

-1368 SKNLSENET
+1368 SKNLSANET

-1417 SVNGTTCTA
+1417 FVNGTTCTA

-1473 AYPIPNFEGSL
+1473 AYPIPNFEGNL

-1515 PVLTLS
+1515 PMLTLS

-1541 AGSKIIYGNDG
+1541 AGSKIIYGDDG

-1645 EKSGGTKITTDTVFH
+1645 EKSGGIKITTDTIFH

-1832 ATIGNRPVYD
+1832 VTIGNRPVYD

-1861 KTISIAIPYTPAK
+1861 KTISIAIPYTPTK

-1896 KSNYD
+1896 KSNYN

-2065 AVKSMQQAGILAGKT
+2065 AVESMQQAGILAGKT

-2095 ATVLRRFVEIVIDPQ
+2095 ATVLWRFVEIIIDPQ
-2110 TANGW
+2110 TANG
-2115 R
+2115 

>member
-13 LLLGVLPSQ
+13 LLLGILPSQ

-194 TLDGFSG
+194 TLDAFSG

-207 TDGPAIKMSRTVYNQ
+207 TDGPAIKMSRTVYNYDEQ
-222 DKQAEI
+222 VEI
-228 STECSVLTSK
+228 STESSVLTSK
-238 VENLDTWQSFPQGGD
+238 VENLDTWQSFSQGTD

-266 YAWANPFVGLS
+266 YTWANPFVGLS

-297 GSNPN
+297 GNNPN

-377 ALDVLKQ
+377 ALDALKK

-389 IAIISGEYESK
+389 VALISGEYESK
-400 NGTDFTFTG
+400 NGAEFTFTG

-475 DPEKNDAVIYVD
+475 DPGKNDAVIYVD

-495 ENAAADAA
+495 EQATADAA

-517 FEGAAFTLE
+517 FEGASFTLE

-568 FKGEE
+568 FKGKEK
-573 RYAFSLEL
+573 YAFSLEL

-593 ALERASNG
+593 ELTRSQKDG
-601 GLLPDELWFY
+601 SLLPNTLYFY
-611 VKASPGIVLVPPVP
+611 VAASPGIPLIPPVP

-631 GGAGFKDLAAT
+631 GGAGFSNLADT
-642 VNGDYFAIPPIK
+642 VNGDYFAIPPLK
-654 LRGALTGR
+654 LRGTLKGT

-667 EGTGNVVIGPSE
+667 EGKGDVVIGPSE
-679 ISLKATD
+679 ISLTASD
-686 VGLVGAG
+686 VGIVGTNAS
-693 EATQIIDSFGYT
+693 IIDSFGYS
-705 LKLNGQERTYEG
+705 LKLNGQERTYNG
-717 TNYKGIYFAGSEE
+717 TDYTGIYFVGSEALE
-730 LALALPSKALNVI
+730 LDLPNTEIDVFI
-743 ALDSAIELGA
+743 LDTSIELGA
-753 FGGVNDKKENLYLGI
+753 FGGTGTKNDKQHLYLAI
-768 GANGTVIGTLQF
+768 GANAVVKSKVQVPSDVPVIGGWKL
-780 PNNFFIPCLRGKA
+780 G
-793 LSRTDVELILGGQTV
+793 SWDVDLIVGGQTEF
-808 IPIKGV
+808 PIKDV

-819 MKQAFGNIDV
+819 MKQAFSNIDV
-829 YLGAMTQT
+829 YLGAMTGVYAGIIDAR
-837 TNWLYDVRAWVIIP
+837 LWVLVP
-851 NIIETNFRMGEG
+851 NIVETNFRRGGG
-863 WDIEG
+863 WDVETKWFG
-868 TLFSKLDTWDWTE
+868 RLPEWDWSE
-881 HGVEPVVQ
+881 KGVEPVAQ

-956 EDAGESAPANSTNST
+956 EDAGES
-971 EQTAPMEDAGESVP
+971 
-985 ANSMNSTEPAA
+985 
-996 SLEDTGESVPAN
+996 
-1008 STNSTEQT
+1008 
-1016 APMEDAGE
+1016 
-1024 SVPANSTNSTE
+1024 
-1035 QAASSEDTGES
+1035 

-1066 SAPANSMNPTVI
+1066 SAPANSTNSTEITVS
-1078 AVNAGTDETPYILLA
+1078 ADTDETPYILLA
-1093 FDSSITEEQIKG
+1093 FENTVTEEQIKNSLSVTKQNSSDKLEIHWVNYDTENSEDG
-1105 ALKIKK
+1105 QIDENK
-1111 DSQDIDINWLGDSTE
+1111 DINAT
-1126 IDSNSAIN
+1126 
-1134 ADTDIIKNN
+1134 TDIIHNKTDNK
-1143 EDGKEYRVAIL
+1143 DYRVAIL
-1154 RLKEGGSYQVDTGD
+1154 RLKDAGTYQVNTGSLSLDT
-1168 LALQKSESASVTSF
+1168 QKSQGVSIAPF
-1182 EKLNLTLNN
+1182 EELELTLNN
-1191 NQVSGEIK
+1191 QQVSGEIK

-1211 YFANA
+1211 YFAK
-1216 EGGADYLIDEQEI
+1216 EKGGADYLIDEQEI

-1280 IDHQQFNTQV
+1280 IDHQQFNTRV

-1297 PTAPRTV
+1297 PTAPQTV
-1304 TLELAGNEVMTAT
+1304 TLELAGNEIMTAT

-1368 SKNLSENET
+1368 SKNLSANET

-1417 SVNGTTCTA
+1417 FVNGTTCTA

-1473 AYPIPNFEGSL
+1473 AYPIPNFEGNL

-1515 PVLTLS
+1515 PMLTLS

-1541 AGSKIIYGNDG
+1541 AGSKIIYGDDG

-1645 EKSGGTKITTDTVFH
+1645 EKSGGIKITTDTIFH

-1806 KELNRQTSGDIILK
+1806 KELNRQTSGNIILK

-1832 ATIGNRPVYD
+1832 VTIGNRPVYD

-1861 KTISIAIPYTPAK
+1861 KTISIAIPYTPTK

-1896 KSNYD
+1896 KSNYN

-2065 AVKSMQQAGILAGKT
+2065 AVESMQQAGILAGKT

-2095 ATVLRRFVEIVIDPQ
+2095 ATVLWRFVEIIIDPQ
-2110 TANGW
+2110 TANG
-2115 R
+2115 

>member
-13 LLLGVLPSQ
+13 LLLGILPSQ

-194 TLDGFSG
+194 TLDAFSG

-207 TDGPAIKMSRTVYNQ
+207 TDGPAIKMSRTVYNYDEQ
-222 DKQAEI
+222 VEI
-228 STECSVLTSK
+228 STESSVLTSK
-238 VENLDTWQSFPQGGD
+238 VENLDTWQSFSQGTD

-266 YAWANPFVGLS
+266 YTWANPFVGLS

-297 GSNPN
+297 GNNPN

-377 ALDVLKQ
+377 ALDALKK

-389 IAIISGEYESK
+389 VALISGEYESK
-400 NGTDFTFTG
+400 NGAEFTFTG

-475 DPEKNDAVIYVD
+475 DPGKNDAVIYVD

-495 ENAAADAA
+495 EQATADAA

-517 FEGAAFTLE
+517 FEGASFTLE

-568 FKGEE
+568 FKGKEK
-573 RYAFSLEL
+573 YAFSLEL

-593 ALERASNG
+593 ELTRSQKDG
-601 GLLPDELWFY
+601 SLLPNTLYFY
-611 VKASPGIVLVPPVP
+611 VAASPGIPLIPPVP

-631 GGAGFKDLAAT
+631 GGAGFSNLADT
-642 VNGDYFAIPPIK
+642 VNGDYFAIPPLK
-654 LRGALTGR
+654 LRGTLKGT

-667 EGTGNVVIGPSE
+667 EGKGDVVIGPSE
-679 ISLKATD
+679 ISLTASD
-686 VGLVGAG
+686 VGIVGTNAS
-693 EATQIIDSFGYT
+693 IIDSFGYS
-705 LKLNGQERTYEG
+705 LKLNGQERTYNG
-717 TNYKGIYFAGSEE
+717 TDYTGIYFVGSEALE
-730 LALALPSKALNVI
+730 LDLPNTEIDVFI
-743 ALDSAIELGA
+743 LDTSIELGA
-753 FGGVNDKKENLYLGI
+753 FGGTGTKNDKQHLYLAI
-768 GANGTVIGTLQF
+768 GANAVVKSKVQVPSDVPVIGGWKL
-780 PNNFFIPCLRGKA
+780 G
-793 LSRTDVELILGGQTV
+793 SWDVDLIVGGQTEF
-808 IPIKGV
+808 PIKDV

-819 MKQAFGNIDV
+819 MKQAFSNIDV
-829 YLGAMTQT
+829 YLGAMTGVYAGIIDAR
-837 TNWLYDVRAWVIIP
+837 LWVLVP
-851 NIIETNFRMGEG
+851 NIVETNFRRGGG
-863 WDIEG
+863 WDVETKWFG
-868 TLFSKLDTWDWTE
+868 RLPEWDWSE
-881 HGVEPVVQ
+881 KGVEPVAQ

-956 EDAGESAPANSTNST
+956 EDAGES
-971 EQTAPMEDAGESVP
+971 
-985 ANSMNSTEPAA
+985 
-996 SLEDTGESVPAN
+996 
-1008 STNSTEQT
+1008 
-1016 APMEDAGE
+1016 
-1024 SVPANSTNSTE
+1024 
-1035 QAASSEDTGES
+1035 

-1066 SAPANSMNPTVI
+1066 SAPANSTNSTEITVS
-1078 AVNAGTDETPYILLA
+1078 ADTDETPYILLA
-1093 FDSSITEEQIKG
+1093 FENTVTEEQIKNSLSVTKQNSSDKLEIHWVNYDTENSEDG
-1105 ALKIKK
+1105 QIDENK
-1111 DSQDIDINWLGDSTE
+1111 DINAT
-1126 IDSNSAIN
+1126 
-1134 ADTDIIKNN
+1134 TDIIHNKTDNK
-1143 EDGKEYRVAIL
+1143 DYRVAIL
-1154 RLKEGGSYQVDTGD
+1154 RLKDAGTYQVNTGSLSLDT
-1168 LALQKSESASVTSF
+1168 QKSQGVSIAPF
-1182 EKLNLTLNN
+1182 EELELTLNN
-1191 NQVSGEIK
+1191 QQVSGEIK

-1211 YFANA
+1211 YFAK
-1216 EGGADYLIDEQEI
+1216 EKGGADYLIDEQEI

-1280 IDHQQFNTQV
+1280 IDHQQFNTRV

-1297 PTAPRTV
+1297 PTAPQTV
-1304 TLELAGNEVMTAT
+1304 TLELAGNEIMTAT

-1368 SKNLSENET
+1368 SKNLSANET

-1417 SVNGTTCTA
+1417 FVNGTTCTA

-1473 AYPIPNFEGSL
+1473 AYPIPNFEGNL

-1515 PVLTLS
+1515 PMLTLS

-1541 AGSKIIYGNDG
+1541 AGSKIIYGDDG

-1645 EKSGGTKITTDTVFH
+1645 EKSGGIKITTDTIFH

-1832 ATIGNRPVYD
+1832 VTIGNRPVYD

-1874 NEQTGNL
+1874 NEQPGNL

-1896 KSNYD
+1896 KSNYN

-2065 AVKSMQQAGILAGKT
+2065 AVESMQQAGILAGKT

-2095 ATVLRRFVEIVIDPQ
+2095 ATVLRRFVEIIIDPQ
-2110 TANGW
+2110 AANGW
-2115 R
+2115 QQNDSGQWSYYRNGEPVKGWLSENQKWYWLDKVTGVMFAGGWKQIDGKWYYFYTDGSMAVNTTIDGYTIGSDGARK

>member
-13 LLLGVLPSQ
+13 LLLGILPSQ

-194 TLDGFSG
+194 TLDAFSG

-207 TDGPAIKMSRTVYNQ
+207 TDGPAIKMSRTVYNYDEQ
-222 DKQAEI
+222 VEI
-228 STECSVLTSK
+228 STESSVLTSK
-238 VENLDTWQSFPQGGD
+238 VENLDTWQSFSQGTD

-266 YAWANPFVGLS
+266 YTWANPFVGLS

-297 GSNPN
+297 GNNPN

-377 ALDVLKQ
+377 ALDALKK

-389 IAIISGEYESK
+389 VALISGEYESK
-400 NGTDFTFTG
+400 NGAEFTFTG

-475 DPEKNDAVIYVD
+475 DPGKNDAVI
-487 IPYATAKL
+487 
-495 ENAAADAA
+495 
-503 GNLVFSGEIGFQTV
+503 
-517 FEGAAFTLE
+517 
-526 ELGYGLNEKNEFT
+526 
-539 VNGVHATGE
+539 
-548 FDTAKTL
+548 
-555 SLELAKVEGEVNT
+555 
-568 FKGEE
+568 
-573 RYAFSLEL
+573 
-581 NAFDLFETEAEL
+581 
-593 ALERASNG
+593 
-601 GLLPDELWFY
+601 
-611 VKASPGIVLVPPVP
+611 
-625 VGQLNG
+625 
-631 GGAGFKDLAAT
+631 
-642 VNGDYFAIPPIK
+642 
-654 LRGALTGR
+654 
-662 YLHLI
+662 
-667 EGTGNVVIGPSE
+667 
-679 ISLKATD
+679 
-686 VGLVGAG
+686 
-693 EATQIIDSFGYT
+693 
-705 LKLNGQERTYEG
+705 
-717 TNYKGIYFAGSEE
+717 
-730 LALALPSKALNVI
+730 
-743 ALDSAIELGA
+743 
-753 FGGVNDKKENLYLGI
+753 
-768 GANGTVIGTLQF
+768 
-780 PNNFFIPCLRGKA
+780 
-793 LSRTDVELILGGQTV
+793 
-808 IPIKGV
+808 
-814 SVDEG
+814 
-819 MKQAFGNIDV
+819 
-829 YLGAMTQT
+829 
-837 TNWLYDVRAWVIIP
+837 
-851 NIIETNFRMGEG
+851 
-863 WDIEG
+863 
-868 TLFSKLDTWDWTE
+868 
-881 HGVEPVVQ
+881 
-889 AMSLEDSEDTVLMSS
+889 
-904 PSPTEQAASLEAV
+904 
-917 GESTPTSNTNS
+917 
-928 TEPAASLEDTG
+928 
-939 ESVPANSTNST
+939 
-950 EQTAPM
+950 
-956 EDAGESAPANSTNST
+956 
-971 EQTAPMEDAGESVP
+971 
-985 ANSMNSTEPAA
+985 
-996 SLEDTGESVPAN
+996 
-1008 STNSTEQT
+1008 
-1016 APMEDAGE
+1016 
-1024 SVPANSTNSTE
+1024 
-1035 QAASSEDTGES
+1035 
-1046 VPANST
+1046 
-1052 NSTEQAASSEDTGE
+1052 
-1066 SAPANSMNPTVI
+1066 
-1078 AVNAGTDETPYILLA
+1078 
-1093 FDSSITEEQIKG
+1093 
-1105 ALKIKK
+1105 
-1111 DSQDIDINWLGDSTE
+1111 
-1126 IDSNSAIN
+1126 
-1134 ADTDIIKNN
+1134 
-1143 EDGKEYRVAIL
+1143 
-1154 RLKEGGSYQVDTGD
+1154 
-1168 LALQKSESASVTSF
+1168 
-1182 EKLNLTLNN
+1182 
-1191 NQVSGEIK
+1191 
-1199 YAEENTKYVLRT
+1199 
-1211 YFANA
+1211 
-1216 EGGADYLIDEQEI
+1216 
-1229 TNSSSI
+1229 
-1235 SVNIPSMGALA
+1235 
-1246 PSGEY
+1246 
-1251 YVTSFLM
+1251 
-1258 TEKSVESIDENG
+1258 
-1270 EKETLTGLVA
+1270 
-1280 IDHQQFNTQV
+1280 
-1290 SYQNQNQ
+1290 
-1297 PTAPRTV
+1297 
-1304 TLELAGNEVMTAT
+1304 
-1317 WGAVTDADGYA
+1317 
-1328 VTIYQ
+1328 
-1333 KDGNDWIDTGFG
+1333 
-1345 YDLDK
+1345 
-1350 ETTSINMALTV
+1350 
-1361 GGEETTK
+1361 
-1368 SKNLSENET
+1368 
-1377 YKVGVSAYKTIEGGK
+1377 
-1392 YYSAETES
+1392 
-1400 AENGVY
+1400 
-1406 LPEYTPLDMML
+1406 
-1417 SVNGTTCTA
+1417 
-1426 DEHGVYRAY
+1426 Y

-1473 AYPIPNFEGSL
+1473 AYPIPNFEGNL

-1515 PVLTLS
+1515 PMLTLS

-1541 AGSKIIYGNDG
+1541 AGSKIIYGDDG

-1645 EKSGGTKITTDTVFH
+1645 EKSGGIKITTDTIFH

-1832 ATIGNRPVYD
+1832 VTIGNRPVYD

-1861 KTISIAIPYTPAK
+1861 KTISIAIPYTPTK

-1896 KSNYD
+1896 KSNYN

-2065 AVKSMQQAGILAGKT
+2065 AVESMQQAGILAGKT

-2095 ATVLRRFVEIVIDPQ
+2095 ATVLWRFVEIIIDPQ
-2110 TANGW
+2110 TANG
-2115 R
+2115 

>member
-13 LLLGVLPSQ
+13 LLLGILPSQ

-194 TLDGFSG
+194 TLDAFSG

-207 TDGPAIKMSRTVYNQ
+207 TDGPAIKMSRTVYNYDEQ
-222 DKQAEI
+222 VEI
-228 STECSVLTSK
+228 STESSVLTSK
-238 VENLDTWQSFPQGGD
+238 VENLDTWQSFSQGTD

-266 YAWANPFVGLS
+266 YTWANPFVGLS

-297 GSNPN
+297 GNNPN

-377 ALDVLKQ
+377 ALDALKK

-389 IAIISGEYESK
+389 VALISGEYESK
-400 NGTDFTFTG
+400 NGAEFTFTG

-475 DPEKNDAVIYVD
+475 DPGKNDAVIYVD
-487 IPYATAKL
+487 IPYAAAKL
-495 ENAAADAA
+495 EQATADAA

-517 FEGAAFTLE
+517 FEGASFTLE

-568 FKGEE
+568 FKGKEK
-573 RYAFSLEL
+573 YAFSLEL

-593 ALERASNG
+593 ELTRSQKDG
-601 GLLPDELWFY
+601 SLLPNTLYFY
-611 VKASPGIVLVPPVP
+611 VAASPGIPLIPPVP

-631 GGAGFKDLAAT
+631 GGAGFSNLADT
-642 VNGDYFAIPPIK
+642 VNGDYFAIPPLK
-654 LRGALTGR
+654 LRGTLKGT

-667 EGTGNVVIGPSE
+667 EGKGDVVIGPSE
-679 ISLKATD
+679 ISLTASD
-686 VGLVGAG
+686 VGIVGTNAS
-693 EATQIIDSFGYT
+693 IIDSFGYS
-705 LKLNGQERTYEG
+705 LKLNGQERTYNG
-717 TNYKGIYFAGSEE
+717 TDYTGIYFVGSEALE
-730 LALALPSKALNVI
+730 LDLPNTEIDVFI
-743 ALDSAIELGA
+743 LDTSIELGA
-753 FGGVNDKKENLYLGI
+753 FGGTGTKNDKQHLYLAI
-768 GANGTVIGTLQF
+768 GANAVVKSKVQVPSDVPVIGGWKL
-780 PNNFFIPCLRGKA
+780 G
-793 LSRTDVELILGGQTV
+793 SWDVDLIVGGQTEF
-808 IPIKGV
+808 PIKDV

-819 MKQAFGNIDV
+819 MKQAFSNIDV
-829 YLGAMTQT
+829 YLGAMTGVYAGIIDAR
-837 TNWLYDVRAWVIIP
+837 LWVLVP
-851 NIIETNFRMGEG
+851 NIVETNFRRGGG
-863 WDIEG
+863 WDVETKWFG
-868 TLFSKLDTWDWTE
+868 RLPEWDWSE
-881 HGVEPVVQ
+881 KGVEPVAQ

-956 EDAGESAPANSTNST
+956 EDAGES
-971 EQTAPMEDAGESVP
+971 
-985 ANSMNSTEPAA
+985 
-996 SLEDTGESVPAN
+996 
-1008 STNSTEQT
+1008 
-1016 APMEDAGE
+1016 
-1024 SVPANSTNSTE
+1024 
-1035 QAASSEDTGES
+1035 

-1066 SAPANSMNPTVI
+1066 SAPANSTNSTEITVS
-1078 AVNAGTDETPYILLA
+1078 ADTDETPYILLA
-1093 FDSSITEEQIKG
+1093 FENTVTEEQIKNSLSVTKQNSSDKLEIHWVNYDTENSEDG
-1105 ALKIKK
+1105 QIDENK
-1111 DSQDIDINWLGDSTE
+1111 DINAT
-1126 IDSNSAIN
+1126 
-1134 ADTDIIKNN
+1134 TDIIHNKTDNK
-1143 EDGKEYRVAIL
+1143 DYRVAIL
-1154 RLKEGGSYQVDTGD
+1154 RLKDAGTYQVNTGSLSLDT
-1168 LALQKSESASVTSF
+1168 QKSQGVSIAPF
-1182 EKLNLTLNN
+1182 EELELTLNN
-1191 NQVSGEIK
+1191 QQVSGEIK

-1211 YFANA
+1211 YFAK
-1216 EGGADYLIDEQEI
+1216 EKGGADYLIDEQEI

-1280 IDHQQFNTQV
+1280 IDHQQFNTRV

-1297 PTAPRTV
+1297 PTAPQTV
-1304 TLELAGNEVMTAT
+1304 TLELAGNEIMTAT

-1368 SKNLSENET
+1368 SKNLSANET

-1417 SVNGTTCTA
+1417 FVNGTTCTA

-1473 AYPIPNFEGSL
+1473 AYPIPNFEGNL

-1515 PVLTLS
+1515 PMLTLS

-1541 AGSKIIYGNDG
+1541 AGSKIIYGDDG

-1767 GVQITLKADAL
+1767 GLQITLKADAL

-2115 R
+2115 Q

>member
-13 LLLGVLPSQ
+13 LLLGILPSQ

-956 EDAGESAPANSTNST
+956 EDAGES
-971 EQTAPMEDAGESVP
+971 
-985 ANSMNSTEPAA
+985 
-996 SLEDTGESVPAN
+996 
-1008 STNSTEQT
+1008 
-1016 APMEDAGE
+1016 
-1024 SVPANSTNSTE
+1024 VPANSTNSTE

-1297 PTAPRTV
+1297 PTAPQTV

-1562 FTIPGTLDENS
+1562 FTIPGTLDKNS

-1613 MPSVGSMT
+1613 TPSVGNMT

-1666 AHWTYTGGGGGSS
+1666 AHWTYTGG
-1679 SGGSSSNDGEGSVN
+1679 SSSNDGEGSVN

-1700 RPDVNEPNVPTTAQ
+1700 RPDVNEPNVPTTAL

-1739 AKDDA
+1739 AKDDT

-1767 GVQITLKADAL
+1767 SVQITLKADAL

-1874 NEQTGNL
+1874 NEQPGNL

-1896 KSNYD
+1896 KSSYD

-1911 TQPGVYGVGY
+1911 IQPGVYGVGY

-2095 ATVLRRFVEIVIDPQ
+2095 ATVLRRFVEIIIDPQ

-2115 R
+2115 QQNDSGQ

>member
-13 LLLGVLPSQ
+13 LLLGILPSQ

-194 TLDGFSG
+194 TLDAFSG

-207 TDGPAIKMSRTVYNQ
+207 TDGPAIKMSRTVYNYDEQ
-222 DKQAEI
+222 VEI
-228 STECSVLTSK
+228 STESSVLTSK
-238 VENLDTWQSFPQGGD
+238 VENLDTWQSFSQGTD

-266 YAWANPFVGLS
+266 YTWANPFVGLS

-297 GSNPN
+297 GNNPN

-377 ALDVLKQ
+377 ALDALKK

-389 IAIISGEYESK
+389 VALISGEYESK
-400 NGTDFTFTG
+400 NGAEFTFTG

-475 DPEKNDAVIYVD
+475 DPGKNDAVIYVD

-495 ENAAADAA
+495 EQATADAA

-517 FEGAAFTLE
+517 FEGASFTLE

-568 FKGEE
+568 FKGKEK
-573 RYAFSLEL
+573 YAFSLEL

-593 ALERASNG
+593 ELTRSQKDG
-601 GLLPDELWFY
+601 SLLPNTLYFY
-611 VKASPGIVLVPPVP
+611 VAASPGIPLIPPVP

-631 GGAGFKDLAAT
+631 GGAGFSNLADT
-642 VNGDYFAIPPIK
+642 VNGDYFAIPPLK
-654 LRGALTGR
+654 LRGTLKGT

-667 EGTGNVVIGPSE
+667 EGKGDVVIGPSE
-679 ISLKATD
+679 ISLTASD
-686 VGLVGAG
+686 VGIV
-693 EATQIIDSFGYT
+693 
-705 LKLNGQERTYEG
+705 G
-717 TNYKGIYFAGSEE
+717 TN
-730 LALALPSKALNVI
+730 
-743 ALDSAIELGA
+743 
-753 FGGVNDKKENLYLGI
+753 
-768 GANGTVIGTLQF
+768 
-780 PNNFFIPCLRGKA
+780 
-793 LSRTDVELILGGQTV
+793 
-808 IPIKGV
+808 
-814 SVDEG
+814 
-819 MKQAFGNIDV
+819 
-829 YLGAMTQT
+829 
-837 TNWLYDVRAWVIIP
+837 
-851 NIIETNFRMGEG
+851 
-863 WDIEG
+863 
-868 TLFSKLDTWDWTE
+868 
-881 HGVEPVVQ
+881 
-889 AMSLEDSEDTVLMSS
+889 
-904 PSPTEQAASLEAV
+904 AS
-917 GESTPTSNTNS
+917 
-928 TEPAASLEDTG
+928 
-939 ESVPANSTNST
+939 
-950 EQTAPM
+950 
-956 EDAGESAPANSTNST
+956 
-971 EQTAPMEDAGESVP
+971 
-985 ANSMNSTEPAA
+985 
-996 SLEDTGESVPAN
+996 
-1008 STNSTEQT
+1008 
-1016 APMEDAGE
+1016 
-1024 SVPANSTNSTE
+1024 
-1035 QAASSEDTGES
+1035 
-1046 VPANST
+1046 
-1052 NSTEQAASSEDTGE
+1052 
-1066 SAPANSMNPTVI
+1066 I
-1078 AVNAGTDETPYILLA
+1078 
-1093 FDSSITEEQIKG
+1093 
-1105 ALKIKK
+1105 
-1111 DSQDIDINWLGDSTE
+1111 
-1126 IDSNSAIN
+1126 
-1134 ADTDIIKNN
+1134 
-1143 EDGKEYRVAIL
+1143 
-1154 RLKEGGSYQVDTGD
+1154 
-1168 LALQKSESASVTSF
+1168 
-1182 EKLNLTLNN
+1182 
-1191 NQVSGEIK
+1191 
-1199 YAEENTKYVLRT
+1199 
-1211 YFANA
+1211 
-1216 EGGADYLIDEQEI
+1216 
-1229 TNSSSI
+1229 
-1235 SVNIPSMGALA
+1235 
-1246 PSGEY
+1246 
-1251 YVTSFLM
+1251 
-1258 TEKSVESIDENG
+1258 
-1270 EKETLTGLVA
+1270 
-1280 IDHQQFNTQV
+1280 
-1290 SYQNQNQ
+1290 
-1297 PTAPRTV
+1297 
-1304 TLELAGNEVMTAT
+1304 
-1317 WGAVTDADGYA
+1317 
-1328 VTIYQ
+1328 
-1333 KDGNDWIDTGFG
+1333 
-1345 YDLDK
+1345 
-1350 ETTSINMALTV
+1350 
-1361 GGEETTK
+1361 
-1368 SKNLSENET
+1368 
-1377 YKVGVSAYKTIEGGK
+1377 
-1392 YYSAETES
+1392 
-1400 AENGVY
+1400 
-1406 LPEYTPLDMML
+1406 
-1417 SVNGTTCTA
+1417 
-1426 DEHGVYRAY
+1426 
-1435 VDGKDDVLTV
+1435 
-1445 SCTTENVTYKVTRMD
+1445 
-1460 KTSDN
+1460 
-1465 EISTDSDG
+1465 
-1473 AYPIPNFEGSL
+1473 
-1484 MFKIDGISEI
+1484 
-1494 ENSTAKDVTS
+1494 
-1504 VFLLVSVDKTA
+1504 
-1515 PVLTLS
+1515 
-1521 DPVFYADMTTGA
+1521 
-1533 YQITGTAD
+1533 
-1541 AGSKIIYGNDG
+1541 
-1552 ASVNAGSDGT
+1552 
-1562 FTIPGTLDENS
+1562 
-1573 GVLSLCAQDS
+1573 
-1583 AGNKSTSRFALITKQ
+1583 
-1598 NTATEFIVTF
+1598 
-1608 DGNGG
+1608 
-1613 MPSVGSMT
+1613 
-1621 TTNQKLTS
+1621 
-1629 LPSASQSK
+1629 
-1637 HSFDGWYT
+1637 
-1645 EKSGGTKITTDTVFH
+1645 
-1660 ADTIVY
+1660 
-1666 AHWTYTGGGGGSS
+1666 
-1679 SGGSSSNDGEGSVN
+1679 
-1693 NDATIIQ
+1693 
-1700 RPDVNEPNVPTTAQ
+1700 
-1714 SEKVKTDAKGNVT
+1714 
-1727 ITNPMVSDAIKA
+1727 
-1739 AKDDA
+1739 
-1744 KKHGNQKNGVAV
+1744 NQKNGVAV

-1832 ATIGNRPVYD
+1832 VTIGNRPVYD

-1861 KTISIAIPYTPAK
+1861 KTISIAIPYTPTK

-1896 KSNYD
+1896 KSNYN

-2065 AVKSMQQAGILAGKT
+2065 AVESMQQAGILAGKT

-2095 ATVLRRFVEIVIDPQ
+2095 ATVLWRFVEIIIDPQ
-2110 TANGW
+2110 TANG
-2115 R
+2115 

>member
-13 LLLGVLPSQ
+13 LLLGILPSQ

-194 TLDGFSG
+194 TLDAFSG

-207 TDGPAIKMSRTVYNQ
+207 TDGPAIKMSRTVYNYDEQ
-222 DKQAEI
+222 VEI
-228 STECSVLTSK
+228 STESSVLTSK
-238 VENLDTWQSFPQGGD
+238 VENLDTWQSFSQGTD

-266 YAWANPFVGLS
+266 YTWANPFVGLS

-297 GSNPN
+297 GNNPN

-377 ALDVLKQ
+377 ALDALKK

-389 IAIISGEYESK
+389 VALISGEYESK
-400 NGTDFTFTG
+400 NGAEFTFTG

-475 DPEKNDAVIYVD
+475 DPGKNDAVIYVD

-495 ENAAADAA
+495 EQATADAA

-517 FEGAAFTLE
+517 FEGASFTLE

-568 FKGEE
+568 FKGKEK
-573 RYAFSLEL
+573 YAFSLEL

-593 ALERASNG
+593 ELTRSQKDG
-601 GLLPDELWFY
+601 SLLPNTLYFY
-611 VKASPGIVLVPPVP
+611 VAASPGIPLIPPVP

-631 GGAGFKDLAAT
+631 GGAGFSNLADT
-642 VNGDYFAIPPIK
+642 VNGDYFAIPPLK
-654 LRGALTGR
+654 LRGTLKGT

-667 EGTGNVVIGPSE
+667 EGKGDVVIGPSE
-679 ISLKATD
+679 ISLTASD
-686 VGLVGAG
+686 VGIVGTNAS
-693 EATQIIDSFGYT
+693 IIDSFGYS
-705 LKLNGQERTYEG
+705 LKLNGQERTYNG
-717 TNYKGIYFAGSEE
+717 TDYTGIYFVGSEALE
-730 LALALPSKALNVI
+730 LDLPNTEIDVFI
-743 ALDSAIELGA
+743 LDTSIELGA
-753 FGGVNDKKENLYLGI
+753 FGGTGTKNDKQHLYLAI
-768 GANGTVIGTLQF
+768 GANAVVKSKVQVPSDVPVIGGWKL
-780 PNNFFIPCLRGKA
+780 G
-793 LSRTDVELILGGQTV
+793 SWDVDLIVGGQTEF
-808 IPIKGV
+808 PIKDV

-819 MKQAFGNIDV
+819 MKQAFSNIDV
-829 YLGAMTQT
+829 YLGAMTGVYAGIIDAR
-837 TNWLYDVRAWVIIP
+837 LWVLVP
-851 NIIETNFRMGEG
+851 NIVETNFRRGGG
-863 WDIEG
+863 WDVETKWFG
-868 TLFSKLDTWDWTE
+868 RLPEWDWSE
-881 HGVEPVVQ
+881 KGVEPVAQ

-956 EDAGESAPANSTNST
+956 EDAGES
-971 EQTAPMEDAGESVP
+971 
-985 ANSMNSTEPAA
+985 
-996 SLEDTGESVPAN
+996 VPAN
-1008 STNSTEQT
+1008 STS
-1016 APMEDAGE
+1016 
-1024 SVPANSTNSTE
+1024 STE

-1052 NSTEQAASSEDTGE
+1052 NSTEITV
-1066 SAPANSMNPTVI
+1066 SAD
-1078 AVNAGTDETPYILLA
+1078 TDETPYILLA
-1093 FDSSITEEQIKG
+1093 FENTVTEEQMKNSLSVTKQNSSDKLEIHWVNYDTENSEDGQIDENK
-1105 ALKIKK
+1105 
-1111 DSQDIDINWLGDSTE
+1111 DINAT
-1126 IDSNSAIN
+1126 
-1134 ADTDIIKNN
+1134 TDIIHNKTDNK
-1143 EDGKEYRVAIL
+1143 DYRVAIL
-1154 RLKEGGSYQVDTGD
+1154 RLKDAGTYQVNTGSLSLDT
-1168 LALQKSESASVTSF
+1168 QKSQGVSIAPF
-1182 EKLNLTLNN
+1182 EELELTLNN
-1191 NQVSGEIK
+1191 QQVSGEIK

-1211 YFANA
+1211 YFAK
-1216 EGGADYLIDEQEI
+1216 EKGGADYLIDEQEI

-1280 IDHQQFNTQV
+1280 IDHQQFNTRV

-1297 PTAPRTV
+1297 PTAPQTV
-1304 TLELAGNEVMTAT
+1304 TLELAGNEIMTAT

-1368 SKNLSENET
+1368 SKNLSANET

-1417 SVNGTTCTA
+1417 FVNGTTCTA

-1473 AYPIPNFEGSL
+1473 AYPIPNFEGNL

-1515 PVLTLS
+1515 PMLTLS

-1541 AGSKIIYGNDG
+1541 AGSKIIYGDDG

-1767 GVQITLKADAL
+1767 GLQITLKADAL

-2115 R
+2115 Q

>member
-13 LLLGVLPSQ
+13 LLLGILPSQ

-194 TLDGFSG
+194 TLDAFSG

-207 TDGPAIKMSRTVYNQ
+207 TDGPAIKMSRTVYNYDEQ
-222 DKQAEI
+222 VEI
-228 STECSVLTSK
+228 STESSVLTSK
-238 VENLDTWQSFPQGGD
+238 VENLDTWQSFSQGTD

-266 YAWANPFVGLS
+266 YTWANPFVGLS

-297 GSNPN
+297 GNNPN

-377 ALDVLKQ
+377 ALDALKK

-389 IAIISGEYESK
+389 VALISGEYESK
-400 NGTDFTFTG
+400 NGAEFTFTG

-475 DPEKNDAVIYVD
+475 DPGKNDAVIYVD

-495 ENAAADAA
+495 EQATADAA

-517 FEGAAFTLE
+517 FEGASFTLE

-568 FKGEE
+568 FKGKEK
-573 RYAFSLEL
+573 YAFSLEL

-593 ALERASNG
+593 TRSQKDG
-601 GLLPDELWFY
+601 SLLPNTLYFY
-611 VKASPGIVLVPPVP
+611 VAASPGIPLIPPVP

-631 GGAGFKDLAAT
+631 GGAGFSNLADT
-642 VNGDYFAIPPIK
+642 VNGDYFAIPPLK
-654 LRGALTGR
+654 LRGTLKGT

-667 EGTGNVVIGPSE
+667 EGKGDVVIGPSE
-679 ISLKATD
+679 ISLTASD
-686 VGLVGAG
+686 VGIVGTNAS
-693 EATQIIDSFGYT
+693 IIDSFGYS
-705 LKLNGQERTYEG
+705 LKLNGQERTYNG
-717 TNYKGIYFAGSEE
+717 TDYTGIYFVGSEALE
-730 LALALPSKALNVI
+730 LDLPNTEIDVFI
-743 ALDSAIELGA
+743 LDTSIELGA
-753 FGGVNDKKENLYLGI
+753 FGGTGTKNDKQHLYLAI
-768 GANGTVIGTLQF
+768 GANAVVKSKVQVPSDVPVIGGWKL
-780 PNNFFIPCLRGKA
+780 G
-793 LSRTDVELILGGQTV
+793 SWDVDLIVGGQTEF
-808 IPIKGV
+808 PIKDV

-819 MKQAFGNIDV
+819 MKQAFSNIDV
-829 YLGAMTQT
+829 YLGAMTGVYAGIIDAR
-837 TNWLYDVRAWVIIP
+837 LWVLVP
-851 NIIETNFRMGEG
+851 NIVETNFRRGGG
-863 WDIEG
+863 WDVETKWFG
-868 TLFSKLDTWDWTE
+868 RLPEWDWSE
-881 HGVEPVVQ
+881 KGVEPVAQ

-950 EQTAPM
+950 EITV
-956 EDAGESAPANSTNST
+956 SA
-971 EQTAPMEDAGESVP
+971 D
-985 ANSMNSTEPAA
+985 
-996 SLEDTGESVPAN
+996 
-1008 STNSTEQT
+1008 
-1016 APMEDAGE
+1016 
-1024 SVPANSTNSTE
+1024 
-1035 QAASSEDTGES
+1035 
-1046 VPANST
+1046 
-1052 NSTEQAASSEDTGE
+1052 
-1066 SAPANSMNPTVI
+1066 
-1078 AVNAGTDETPYILLA
+1078 TDETPYILLA
-1093 FDSSITEEQIKG
+1093 FENTVTEAQIKNSLSVTKQNSSDKLEIHWVNYDTENSEDG
-1105 ALKIKK
+1105 QIDENK
-1111 DSQDIDINWLGDSTE
+1111 DINAT
-1126 IDSNSAIN
+1126 
-1134 ADTDIIKNN
+1134 TDIIHNKTDNK
-1143 EDGKEYRVAIL
+1143 DYRVAIL
-1154 RLKEGGSYQVDTGD
+1154 RLKDAGTYQVNTGSLSLDT
-1168 LALQKSESASVTSF
+1168 QKSQGVSIAPF
-1182 EKLNLTLNN
+1182 EELELTLNN
-1191 NQVSGEIK
+1191 QQVSGEIK

-1211 YFANA
+1211 YFAK
-1216 EGGADYLIDEQEI
+1216 EKGGADYLIDEQEI

-1280 IDHQQFNTQV
+1280 IDHQQFNTRV

-1297 PTAPRTV
+1297 PTAPQTV
-1304 TLELAGNEVMTAT
+1304 TLELAGNEIMTAT

-1368 SKNLSENET
+1368 SKNLSANET

-1417 SVNGTTCTA
+1417 FVNGTTCTA

-1473 AYPIPNFEGSL
+1473 AYPIPNFEGNL

-1515 PVLTLS
+1515 PMLTLS

-1541 AGSKIIYGNDG
+1541 AGSKIIYGDDG

-1621 TTNQKLTS
+1621 TTDQKLTS

-1645 EKSGGTKITTDTVFH
+1645 EKSGGIKITTDTIFH

-1832 ATIGNRPVYD
+1832 VTIGNRPVYD

-1861 KTISIAIPYTPAK
+1861 KTISIAIPYTPTK

-1896 KSNYD
+1896 KSNYN

-2065 AVKSMQQAGILAGKT
+2065 AVESMQQAGILAGKT

-2095 ATVLRRFVEIVIDPQ
+2095 ATVLWRFVEIIIDPQ
-2110 TANGW
+2110 TANG
-2115 R
+2115 

>member
-13 LLLGVLPSQ
+13 LLLGILPSQ

-194 TLDGFSG
+194 TLDAFSG

-207 TDGPAIKMSRTVYNQ
+207 TDGPAIKMSRTVYNYDEQ
-222 DKQAEI
+222 VEI
-228 STECSVLTSK
+228 STESSVLTSK
-238 VENLDTWQSFPQGGD
+238 VENLDTWQSFSQGTD

-266 YAWANPFVGLS
+266 YTWANPFVGLS

-297 GSNPN
+297 GNNPN

-377 ALDVLKQ
+377 ALDALKK

-389 IAIISGEYESK
+389 VALISGEYESK
-400 NGTDFTFTG
+400 NGAEFTFTG

-475 DPEKNDAVIYVD
+475 DPGKNDAVIYVD

-495 ENAAADAA
+495 EQATADAA

-517 FEGAAFTLE
+517 FEGASFTLE

-568 FKGEE
+568 FKGKEK
-573 RYAFSLEL
+573 YAFSLEL

-593 ALERASNG
+593 ELTRSQKDG
-601 GLLPDELWFY
+601 SLLPNTLYFY
-611 VKASPGIVLVPPVP
+611 VAASPGIPLIPPVP

-631 GGAGFKDLAAT
+631 GGAGFSNLADT
-642 VNGDYFAIPPIK
+642 VNGDYFAIPPLK
-654 LRGALTGR
+654 LRGTLKGT

-667 EGTGNVVIGPSE
+667 EGKGDVVIGPSE
-679 ISLKATD
+679 ISLTASD
-686 VGLVGAG
+686 VGIVGTNAS
-693 EATQIIDSFGYT
+693 IIDSFGYS
-705 LKLNGQERTYEG
+705 LKLNGQERTYNG
-717 TNYKGIYFAGSEE
+717 TDYTGIYFVGSEALE
-730 LALALPSKALNVI
+730 LDLPNTEIDVFI
-743 ALDSAIELGA
+743 LDTSIELGA
-753 FGGVNDKKENLYLGI
+753 FGGTGTKNDKQHLYLAI
-768 GANGTVIGTLQF
+768 GANAVVKSKVQVPSDVPVIGGWKL
-780 PNNFFIPCLRGKA
+780 G
-793 LSRTDVELILGGQTV
+793 SWDVDLIVGGQTEF
-808 IPIKGV
+808 PIKDV

-819 MKQAFGNIDV
+819 MKQAFSNIDV
-829 YLGAMTQT
+829 YLGAMTGVYAGIIDAR
-837 TNWLYDVRAWVIIP
+837 LWVLVP
-851 NIIETNFRMGEG
+851 NIVETNFRRGGG
-863 WDIEG
+863 WDVETKWFG
-868 TLFSKLDTWDWTE
+868 RLPEWDWSE
-881 HGVEPVVQ
+881 KGVEPVAQ

-956 EDAGESAPANSTNST
+956 EDAGES
-971 EQTAPMEDAGESVP
+971 
-985 ANSMNSTEPAA
+985 
-996 SLEDTGESVPAN
+996 
-1008 STNSTEQT
+1008 
-1016 APMEDAGE
+1016 
-1024 SVPANSTNSTE
+1024 
-1035 QAASSEDTGES
+1035 

-1066 SAPANSMNPTVI
+1066 SAPANSTNSTEITVS
-1078 AVNAGTDETPYILLA
+1078 ADTDETPYILLA
-1093 FDSSITEEQIKG
+1093 FENTVTEEQIKNSLSVTKQNSSDKLEIHWVNYDTENSEDG
-1105 ALKIKK
+1105 QIDENK
-1111 DSQDIDINWLGDSTE
+1111 DINAT
-1126 IDSNSAIN
+1126 
-1134 ADTDIIKNN
+1134 TDIIHNKTDNK
-1143 EDGKEYRVAIL
+1143 DYRVAIL
-1154 RLKEGGSYQVDTGD
+1154 RLKDAGTYQVNTGSLSLDT
-1168 LALQKSESASVTSF
+1168 QKSQGVSIAPF
-1182 EKLNLTLNN
+1182 EELELTLNN
-1191 NQVSGEIK
+1191 QQVSGEIK

-1211 YFANA
+1211 YFAK
-1216 EGGADYLIDEQEI
+1216 EKGGADYLIDEQEI

-1280 IDHQQFNTQV
+1280 IDHQQFNTRV

-1297 PTAPRTV
+1297 PTAPQTV
-1304 TLELAGNEVMTAT
+1304 TLELAGNEIMTAT

-1368 SKNLSENET
+1368 SKNLSANET

-1417 SVNGTTCTA
+1417 FVNGTTCTA

-1473 AYPIPNFEGSL
+1473 AYPIPNFEGNL

-1515 PVLTLS
+1515 PMLTLS

-1541 AGSKIIYGNDG
+1541 AGSKIIYGDDG

-1645 EKSGGTKITTDTVFH
+1645 EKSGGIKITTDTIFH

-1861 KTISIAIPYTPAK
+1861 KTISIAIPYTPTK

-1896 KSNYD
+1896 KSNYN

-2026 EQMAVIMKNYAVKLG
+2026 EQMAVIMKNYAAKLG

-2095 ATVLRRFVEIVIDPQ
+2095 ATVLRRFVEIIIDPQ

-2115 R
+2115 QQNDSGQWSYYKNGKPVKGWLSDDQKWYWLDKTTGMMFAGGWKQIDGKQYYFYTDGSMAVNTTIDGKTIGADGARK

>member
-13 LLLGVLPSQ
+13 LLLGILPSQ

-194 TLDGFSG
+194 TLDAFSG

-207 TDGPAIKMSRTVYNQ
+207 TDGPAIKMSRTVYNYDEQ
-222 DKQAEI
+222 VEI
-228 STECSVLTSK
+228 STESSVLTSK
-238 VENLDTWQSFPQGGD
+238 VENLDTWQSFSQGTD

-266 YAWANPFVGLS
+266 YTWANPFVGLS

-297 GSNPN
+297 GNNPN

-377 ALDVLKQ
+377 ALDALKK

-389 IAIISGEYESK
+389 VALISGEYESK
-400 NGTDFTFTG
+400 NGAEFTFTG

-475 DPEKNDAVIYVD
+475 DPGKNDAVIYVD

-495 ENAAADAA
+495 EQATADAA

-517 FEGAAFTLE
+517 FEGASFTLE

-568 FKGEE
+568 FKGKEK
-573 RYAFSLEL
+573 YAFSLEL

-593 ALERASNG
+593 ELTRSQKDG
-601 GLLPDELWFY
+601 SLLPNTLYFY
-611 VKASPGIVLVPPVP
+611 VAASPGIPLIPPVP

-631 GGAGFKDLAAT
+631 GGAGFSNLADT
-642 VNGDYFAIPPIK
+642 VNGDYFAIPPLK
-654 LRGALTGR
+654 LRGTLKGT

-667 EGTGNVVIGPSE
+667 EGKGDVVIGPSE
-679 ISLKATD
+679 ISLTASD
-686 VGLVGAG
+686 VGIVGTNAS
-693 EATQIIDSFGYT
+693 IIDSFGYS
-705 LKLNGQERTYEG
+705 LKLNGQERTYNG
-717 TNYKGIYFAGSEE
+717 TDYTGIYFVGSEALE
-730 LALALPSKALNVI
+730 LDLPNTEIDVFI
-743 ALDSAIELGA
+743 LDTSIELGA
-753 FGGVNDKKENLYLGI
+753 FGGTGTKNDKQHLYLAI
-768 GANGTVIGTLQF
+768 GANAVVKSKVQVPSDVPVIGGWKL
-780 PNNFFIPCLRGKA
+780 G
-793 LSRTDVELILGGQTV
+793 SWDVDLIVGGQTEF
-808 IPIKGV
+808 PIKDV

-819 MKQAFGNIDV
+819 MKQAFSNIDV
-829 YLGAMTQT
+829 YLGAMTGVYAGIIDAR
-837 TNWLYDVRAWVIIP
+837 LWVLVP
-851 NIIETNFRMGEG
+851 NIVETNFRRGGG
-863 WDIEG
+863 WDVETKWFG
-868 TLFSKLDTWDWTE
+868 RLPEWDWSE
-881 HGVEPVVQ
+881 KGVEPVAQ

-956 EDAGESAPANSTNST
+956 EDAGES
-971 EQTAPMEDAGESVP
+971 
-985 ANSMNSTEPAA
+985 
-996 SLEDTGESVPAN
+996 
-1008 STNSTEQT
+1008 
-1016 APMEDAGE
+1016 
-1024 SVPANSTNSTE
+1024 
-1035 QAASSEDTGES
+1035 

-1066 SAPANSMNPTVI
+1066 SAPANSTNSTEITVS
-1078 AVNAGTDETPYILLA
+1078 ADTDEPPYILLA
-1093 FDSSITEEQIKG
+1093 FENTVTEEQIKNSLSVTKQNSSDKLEIHWVNYDTENSEDG
-1105 ALKIKK
+1105 QIDENK
-1111 DSQDIDINWLGDSTE
+1111 DINAT
-1126 IDSNSAIN
+1126 
-1134 ADTDIIKNN
+1134 TDIIHNKTDNK
-1143 EDGKEYRVAIL
+1143 DYRVAIL
-1154 RLKEGGSYQVDTGD
+1154 RLKDAGTYQVNTGSLSLDT
-1168 LALQKSESASVTSF
+1168 QKSQGVSIAPF
-1182 EKLNLTLNN
+1182 EELELTLNN
-1191 NQVSGEIK
+1191 QQVSGEIK

-1211 YFANA
+1211 YFAK
-1216 EGGADYLIDEQEI
+1216 EKGGADYLIDEQEI

-1280 IDHQQFNTQV
+1280 IDHQQFNTRV

-1297 PTAPRTV
+1297 PTAPQTV
-1304 TLELAGNEVMTAT
+1304 TLELAGNEIMTAT

-1368 SKNLSENET
+1368 SKNLSANET

-1417 SVNGTTCTA
+1417 FVNGTTCTA

-1473 AYPIPNFEGSL
+1473 AYPIPNFEGNL

-1515 PVLTLS
+1515 PMLTLS

-1541 AGSKIIYGNDG
+1541 AGSKIIYGDDG

-1645 EKSGGTKITTDTVFH
+1645 EKSGGIKITTDTIFH

-1832 ATIGNRPVYD
+1832 VTIGNRPVYD

-1861 KTISIAIPYTPAK
+1861 KTISIAIPYTPTK

-1896 KSNYD
+1896 KSNYN

-2065 AVKSMQQAGILAGKT
+2065 AVESMQQAGILAGKT

-2095 ATVLRRFVEIVIDPQ
+2095 ATVLWRFVEIIIDPQ
-2110 TANGW
+2110 TANG
-2115 R
+2115 

>member
-13 LLLGVLPSQ
+13 LLLGILPSQ

-194 TLDGFSG
+194 TLDAFSG

-207 TDGPAIKMSRTVYNQ
+207 TDGPAIKMSRTVYNYDEQ
-222 DKQAEI
+222 VEI
-228 STECSVLTSK
+228 STESSVLTSK
-238 VENLDTWQSFPQGGD
+238 VENLDTWQSFSQGTD

-266 YAWANPFVGLS
+266 YTWANPFVGLS

-297 GSNPN
+297 GNNPN

-377 ALDVLKQ
+377 ALDALKK

-389 IAIISGEYESK
+389 VALISGEYESK
-400 NGTDFTFTG
+400 NGAEFTFTG

-475 DPEKNDAVIYVD
+475 DPGKNDAVIYVD

-495 ENAAADAA
+495 EQATADAA

-517 FEGAAFTLE
+517 FEGASFTLE

-568 FKGEE
+568 FKGKEK
-573 RYAFSLEL
+573 YAFSLEL

-593 ALERASNG
+593 ELTRSQKDG
-601 GLLPDELWFY
+601 SLLPNTLYFY
-611 VKASPGIVLVPPVP
+611 VAASPGIPLIPPVP

-631 GGAGFKDLAAT
+631 GGAGFSNLADT
-642 VNGDYFAIPPIK
+642 VNGDYFAIPPLK
-654 LRGALTGR
+654 LRGTLKGT

-667 EGTGNVVIGPSE
+667 EGKGDVVIGPSE
-679 ISLKATD
+679 ISLTASD
-686 VGLVGAG
+686 VGIVGTNAS
-693 EATQIIDSFGYT
+693 IIDSFGYS
-705 LKLNGQERTYEG
+705 LKLNGQERTYNG
-717 TNYKGIYFAGSEE
+717 TDYTGIYFVGSEALE
-730 LALALPSKALNVI
+730 LDLPNTEIDVFI
-743 ALDSAIELGA
+743 LDTSIELGA
-753 FGGVNDKKENLYLGI
+753 FGGTGTKNDKQHLYLAI
-768 GANGTVIGTLQF
+768 GANAVVKSKVQVPSDVPVIGGWKL
-780 PNNFFIPCLRGKA
+780 G
-793 LSRTDVELILGGQTV
+793 SWDVDLIVGGQTEF
-808 IPIKGV
+808 PIKDV

-819 MKQAFGNIDV
+819 MKQAFSNIDV
-829 YLGAMTQT
+829 YLGAMTGVYAGIIDAR
-837 TNWLYDVRAWVIIP
+837 LWVLVP
-851 NIIETNFRMGEG
+851 NIVETNFRRGGG
-863 WDIEG
+863 WDVETKWFG
-868 TLFSKLDTWDWTE
+868 RLPEWDWSE
-881 HGVEPVVQ
+881 KGVEPVAQ

-956 EDAGESAPANSTNST
+956 EDAGES
-971 EQTAPMEDAGESVP
+971 
-985 ANSMNSTEPAA
+985 
-996 SLEDTGESVPAN
+996 
-1008 STNSTEQT
+1008 
-1016 APMEDAGE
+1016 
-1024 SVPANSTNSTE
+1024 
-1035 QAASSEDTGES
+1035 

-1066 SAPANSMNPTVI
+1066 SAPANSTNSTEITVS
-1078 AVNAGTDETPYILLA
+1078 ADTDETPYILLA
-1093 FDSSITEEQIKG
+1093 FENTVTEAQIKNSLSVTKQNSSDKLEIHWVNYDTENSEDG
-1105 ALKIKK
+1105 QIDENK
-1111 DSQDIDINWLGDSTE
+1111 DINAT
-1126 IDSNSAIN
+1126 
-1134 ADTDIIKNN
+1134 TDIIHNKTDNK
-1143 EDGKEYRVAIL
+1143 DYRVAIL
-1154 RLKEGGSYQVDTGD
+1154 RLKDAGTYQVNTGSLSLDT
-1168 LALQKSESASVTSF
+1168 QKSQGVSIAPF
-1182 EKLNLTLNN
+1182 EELELTLNN
-1191 NQVSGEIK
+1191 QQVSGEIK

-1211 YFANA
+1211 YFAK
-1216 EGGADYLIDEQEI
+1216 EKGGADYLIDEQEI

-1280 IDHQQFNTQV
+1280 IDHQQFNTRV

-1297 PTAPRTV
+1297 PTAPQTV
-1304 TLELAGNEVMTAT
+1304 TLELAGNEIMTAT

-1368 SKNLSENET
+1368 SKNLSANET

-1417 SVNGTTCTA
+1417 FVNGTTCTA

-1473 AYPIPNFEGSL
+1473 AYPIPNFEGNL

-1515 PVLTLS
+1515 PMLTLS

-1541 AGSKIIYGNDG
+1541 AGSKIIYGDDG

-1645 EKSGGTKITTDTVFH
+1645 EKSGGIKITTDTIFH

-1832 ATIGNRPVYD
+1832 VTIGNRPVYD

-1861 KTISIAIPYTPAK
+1861 KTISIAIPYTPTK

-1896 KSNYD
+1896 KSNYN

-2095 ATVLRRFVEIVIDPQ
+2095 ATVLWRFVEIIIDPQ
-2110 TANGW
+2110 TANG
-2115 R
+2115 

>member
-13 LLLGVLPSQ
+13 LLLGILPSQ

-950 EQTAPM
+950 EQ
-956 EDAGESAPANSTNST
+956 
-971 EQTAPMEDAGESVP
+971 
-985 ANSMNSTEPAA
+985 
-996 SLEDTGESVPAN
+996 
-1008 STNSTEQT
+1008 
-1016 APMEDAGE
+1016 
-1024 SVPANSTNSTE
+1024 
-1035 QAASSEDTGES
+1035 
-1046 VPANST
+1046 
-1052 NSTEQAASSEDTGE
+1052 AASSEDTGE

-1211 YFANA
+1211 YFANE
-1216 EGGADYLIDEQEI
+1216 EGGADYLIDEQEV
-1229 TNSSSI
+1229 TDASKI
-1235 SVNIPSMGALA
+1235 SVTIPQSGALA

-1280 IDHQQFNTQV
+1280 IDHQQFDTQV
-1290 SYQNQNQ
+1290 NYQNQNQ
-1297 PTAPRTV
+1297 PTEPQTV
-1304 TLELAGNEVMTAT
+1304 TLELAGNEVMTAK
-1317 WGAVTDADGYA
+1317 WDKVDDAAGYA

-1333 KDGNDWIDTGFG
+1333 KNGGKWIDTGFG

-1368 SKNLSENET
+1368 SKNLSANEA
-1377 YKVGVSAYKTIEGGK
+1377 YKVGVRAYKEDAENEGGK

-1400 AENGVY
+1400 ADEGVY
-1406 LPEYTPLDMML
+1406 LPEYTPLKLTL

-1426 DEHGVYRAY
+1426 DENGVYHAY
-1435 VDGKDDVLTV
+1435 IGGESNTLAV
-1445 SCTTENVTYKVTRMD
+1445 SCADDNSNATFKVTRMD
-1460 KTSDN
+1460 KTTEN
-1465 EISTDSDG
+1465 EIAASQDG
-1473 AYPIPNFEGSL
+1473 SYTIPDFEGSL
-1484 MFKIDGISEI
+1484 MFKIDGISSVTGS
-1494 ENSTAKDVTS
+1494 STAKDVTS

-1562 FTIPGTLDENS
+1562 FTIPGTLDKNS

-1613 MPSVGSMT
+1613 TPSVGNMT

-1666 AHWTYTGGGGGSS
+1666 AHWTYTGG
-1679 SGGSSSNDGEGSVN
+1679 SSSNDGEGSVN

-1700 RPDVNEPNVPTTAQ
+1700 RPDVNEPNVPTTAL

-1739 AKDDA
+1739 AKDDT

-1767 GVQITLKADAL
+1767 SVQITLKADAL

-1832 ATIGNRPVYD
+1832 VTIGNRPVYD

-1861 KTISIAIPYTPAK
+1861 KTISIAIPYTPTK

-1896 KSNYD
+1896 KSNYN

-1977 VDPADYQS
+1977 VDPADYS
-1985 GKFTDV
+1985 TGKFTDV

-2003 AAKTGI
+2003 AASKGI
-2009 VSGTTDTTFAPD
+2009 VDGTSATTFAPD

-2095 ATVLRRFVEIVIDPQ
+2095 ATVLRRFVEIIIDPQ

-2115 R
+2115 QQNDSGQ

>member
-13 LLLGVLPSQ
+13 LLLGILPSQ

-194 TLDGFSG
+194 TLDAFSG

-207 TDGPAIKMSRTVYNQ
+207 TDGPAIKMSRTVYNYDEQ
-222 DKQAEI
+222 VEI
-228 STECSVLTSK
+228 STESSVLTSK
-238 VENLDTWQSFPQGGD
+238 VENLDTWQSFSQGTD

-266 YAWANPFVGLS
+266 YTWANPFVGLS

-297 GSNPN
+297 GNNPN

-377 ALDVLKQ
+377 ALDALKK

-389 IAIISGEYESK
+389 VALISGEYESK
-400 NGTDFTFTG
+400 DGAEFTFTG

-475 DPEKNDAVIYVD
+475 DPGKNDAVIYVD

-495 ENAAADAA
+495 EQATADAA

-517 FEGAAFTLE
+517 FEGASFTLE

-568 FKGEE
+568 FKGKEK
-573 RYAFSLEL
+573 YAFSLEL

-593 ALERASNG
+593 ELTRSQKDG
-601 GLLPDELWFY
+601 SLLPNTLYFY
-611 VKASPGIVLVPPVP
+611 VAASPGIPLIPPVP

-631 GGAGFKDLAAT
+631 GGAGFSNLADT
-642 VNGDYFAIPPIK
+642 VNGDYFAIPPLK
-654 LRGALTGR
+654 LRGTLKGT

-667 EGTGNVVIGPSE
+667 EGKGDVVIGPSE
-679 ISLKATD
+679 ISLTASD
-686 VGLVGAG
+686 VGIVGTNAS
-693 EATQIIDSFGYT
+693 IIDSFGYS
-705 LKLNGQERTYEG
+705 LKLNGQERTYNG
-717 TNYKGIYFAGSEE
+717 TDYTGIYFVGSEALE
-730 LALALPSKALNVI
+730 LDLPNTEIDVFI
-743 ALDSAIELGA
+743 LDTSIELGA
-753 FGGVNDKKENLYLGI
+753 FGGTGTKNDKQHLYLAI
-768 GANGTVIGTLQF
+768 GANAVVKSKVQVPSDVPVIGGWKL
-780 PNNFFIPCLRGKA
+780 G
-793 LSRTDVELILGGQTV
+793 SWDVDLIVGGQTEF
-808 IPIKGV
+808 PIKDV

-819 MKQAFGNIDV
+819 MKQAFSNIDV
-829 YLGAMTQT
+829 YLGAMTGVYAGIIDAR
-837 TNWLYDVRAWVIIP
+837 LWVLVP
-851 NIIETNFRMGEG
+851 NIVETNFRRGGG
-863 WDIEG
+863 WDVETKWFG
-868 TLFSKLDTWDWTE
+868 RLPEWDWSE
-881 HGVEPVVQ
+881 KGVEPVAQ

-939 ESVPANSTNST
+939 ESVPT
-950 EQTAPM
+950 
-956 EDAGESAPANSTNST
+956 
-971 EQTAPMEDAGESVP
+971 
-985 ANSMNSTEPAA
+985 
-996 SLEDTGESVPAN
+996 N

-1046 VPANST
+1046 APANST
-1052 NSTEQAASSEDTGE
+1052 NSTEITV
-1066 SAPANSMNPTVI
+1066 SAD
-1078 AVNAGTDETPYILLA
+1078 TDETPYILLA
-1093 FDSSITEEQIKG
+1093 FENTVTEEQIKNSLSVTKQNSSDKLEIHWVNYDTENSEDG
-1105 ALKIKK
+1105 QIDENK
-1111 DSQDIDINWLGDSTE
+1111 DINAT
-1126 IDSNSAIN
+1126 
-1134 ADTDIIKNN
+1134 TDIIHNKTDNK
-1143 EDGKEYRVAIL
+1143 DYRVAIL
-1154 RLKEGGSYQVDTGD
+1154 RLKDAGTYQVNTGSLSLDT
-1168 LALQKSESASVTSF
+1168 QKSQGVSIAPF
-1182 EKLNLTLNN
+1182 EELELTLNN
-1191 NQVSGEIK
+1191 QQVSGEIK

-1211 YFANA
+1211 YFAK
-1216 EGGADYLIDEQEI
+1216 EKGGADYLIDEQEI

-1280 IDHQQFNTQV
+1280 IDHQQFNTRV

-1297 PTAPRTV
+1297 PTAPQTV
-1304 TLELAGNEVMTAT
+1304 TLELAGNEIMTAT

-1368 SKNLSENET
+1368 SKNLSANET

-1417 SVNGTTCTA
+1417 FVNGTTCTA

-1473 AYPIPNFEGSL
+1473 AYPIPNFEGNL

-1515 PVLTLS
+1515 PMLTLS

-1541 AGSKIIYGNDG
+1541 AGSKIIYGDDG

-2115 R
+2115 Q

>member
-13 LLLGVLPSQ
+13 LLLGILPSQ

-194 TLDGFSG
+194 TLDAFSG

-207 TDGPAIKMSRTVYNQ
+207 TDGPAIKMSRTVYNYDEQ
-222 DKQAEI
+222 VEI
-228 STECSVLTSK
+228 STESSVLTSK
-238 VENLDTWQSFPQGGD
+238 VENLDTWQSFSQGTD

-266 YAWANPFVGLS
+266 YTWANPFVGLS

-297 GSNPN
+297 GNNPN

-377 ALDVLKQ
+377 ALDALKK

-389 IAIISGEYESK
+389 VALISGEYESK
-400 NGTDFTFTG
+400 DGAEFTFTG

-475 DPEKNDAVIYVD
+475 DPGKNDAVIYVD

-495 ENAAADAA
+495 EQATADAA

-517 FEGAAFTLE
+517 FEGASFTLE

-568 FKGEE
+568 FKGKEK
-573 RYAFSLEL
+573 YAFSLEL

-593 ALERASNG
+593 ELTRSQKDG
-601 GLLPDELWFY
+601 SLLPNTLYFY
-611 VKASPGIVLVPPVP
+611 VAASPGIPLIPPVP

-631 GGAGFKDLAAT
+631 GGAGFSNLADT
-642 VNGDYFAIPPIK
+642 VNGDYFAIPPLK
-654 LRGALTGR
+654 LRGTLKGT

-667 EGTGNVVIGPSE
+667 EGKGDVVIGPSE
-679 ISLKATD
+679 ISLTASD
-686 VGLVGAG
+686 VGIVGTNAS
-693 EATQIIDSFGYT
+693 IIDSFGYS
-705 LKLNGQERTYEG
+705 LKLNGQERTYNG
-717 TNYKGIYFAGSEE
+717 TDYTGIYFVGSEALE
-730 LALALPSKALNVI
+730 LDLPNTEIDVFI
-743 ALDSAIELGA
+743 LDTSIELGA
-753 FGGVNDKKENLYLGI
+753 FGGTGTKNDKQHLYLAI
-768 GANGTVIGTLQF
+768 GANAVVKSKVQVPSDVPVIGGWKL
-780 PNNFFIPCLRGKA
+780 G
-793 LSRTDVELILGGQTV
+793 SWDVDLIVGGQTEF
-808 IPIKGV
+808 PIKDV

-819 MKQAFGNIDV
+819 MKQAFSNIDV
-829 YLGAMTQT
+829 YLGAMTGVYAGIIDAR
-837 TNWLYDVRAWVIIP
+837 LWVLVP
-851 NIIETNFRMGEG
+851 NIVETNFRRGGG
-863 WDIEG
+863 WDVETKWFG
-868 TLFSKLDTWDWTE
+868 RLPEWDWSE
-881 HGVEPVVQ
+881 KGVEPVAQ

-956 EDAGESAPANSTNST
+956 EDAGES
-971 EQTAPMEDAGESVP
+971 
-985 ANSMNSTEPAA
+985 
-996 SLEDTGESVPAN
+996 
-1008 STNSTEQT
+1008 
-1016 APMEDAGE
+1016 
-1024 SVPANSTNSTE
+1024 
-1035 QAASSEDTGES
+1035 

-1066 SAPANSMNPTVI
+1066 SAPANSTNSTEITVS
-1078 AVNAGTDETPYILLA
+1078 ADTDETPYILLA
-1093 FDSSITEEQIKG
+1093 FENTVTEEQIKNSLSVTKQNSSDKLEIHWVNYDTENSEDG
-1105 ALKIKK
+1105 QIDENK
-1111 DSQDIDINWLGDSTE
+1111 DINAT
-1126 IDSNSAIN
+1126 
-1134 ADTDIIKNN
+1134 TDIIHNKTDNK
-1143 EDGKEYRVAIL
+1143 DYRVAIL
-1154 RLKEGGSYQVDTGD
+1154 RLKDAGTYQVNTGSLSLDT
-1168 LALQKSESASVTSF
+1168 QKSQGVSIAPF
-1182 EKLNLTLNN
+1182 EELELTLNN
-1191 NQVSGEIK
+1191 QQVSGEIK

-1211 YFANA
+1211 YFAK
-1216 EGGADYLIDEQEI
+1216 EKGGADYLIDEQEI

-1280 IDHQQFNTQV
+1280 IDHQQFNTRV

-1297 PTAPRTV
+1297 PTAPQTV
-1304 TLELAGNEVMTAT
+1304 TLELAGNEIMTAT

-1368 SKNLSENET
+1368 SKNLSANET

-1417 SVNGTTCTA
+1417 FVNGTTCTA

-1473 AYPIPNFEGSL
+1473 AYPIPNFEGNL

-1515 PVLTLS
+1515 PMLTLS

-1541 AGSKIIYGNDG
+1541 AGSKIIYGDDG

-2115 R
+2115 Q

>member
-13 LLLGVLPSQ
+13 LLLGILPSQ

-194 TLDGFSG
+194 TLDAFSG

-207 TDGPAIKMSRTVYNQ
+207 TDGPAIKMSRTVYNYDEQ
-222 DKQAEI
+222 VEI
-228 STECSVLTSK
+228 STESSVLTSK
-238 VENLDTWQSFPQGGD
+238 VENLDTWQSFSQGTD

-266 YAWANPFVGLS
+266 YTWANPFVGLS

-297 GSNPN
+297 GNNPN

-377 ALDVLKQ
+377 ALDALKK

-389 IAIISGEYESK
+389 VALISGEYESK
-400 NGTDFTFTG
+400 NGAEFTFTG

-475 DPEKNDAVIYVD
+475 DPGKNDAVIYVD

-495 ENAAADAA
+495 EQATADAA

-517 FEGAAFTLE
+517 FEGASFTLE

-568 FKGEE
+568 FKGKEK
-573 RYAFSLEL
+573 YAFSLEL

-593 ALERASNG
+593 ELTRSQKDG
-601 GLLPDELWFY
+601 SLLPNTLYFY
-611 VKASPGIVLVPPVP
+611 VAASPGIPLIPPVP

-631 GGAGFKDLAAT
+631 GGAGFSNLADT
-642 VNGDYFAIPPIK
+642 VNGDYFAIPPLK
-654 LRGALTGR
+654 LRGTLKGT

-667 EGTGNVVIGPSE
+667 EGKGDVVIGPSE
-679 ISLKATD
+679 ISLTASD
-686 VGLVGAG
+686 VGIVGTNAS
-693 EATQIIDSFGYT
+693 IIDSFGYS
-705 LKLNGQERTYEG
+705 LKLNGQERTYNG
-717 TNYKGIYFAGSEE
+717 TDYTGIYFVGSEALE
-730 LALALPSKALNVI
+730 LDLPNTEIDVFI
-743 ALDSAIELGA
+743 LDTSIELGA
-753 FGGVNDKKENLYLGI
+753 FGGTGTKNDKQHLYLAI
-768 GANGTVIGTLQF
+768 GANAVVKSKVQVPSDVPVIGGWKL
-780 PNNFFIPCLRGKA
+780 G
-793 LSRTDVELILGGQTV
+793 SWDVDLIVGGQTEF
-808 IPIKGV
+808 PIKDV

-819 MKQAFGNIDV
+819 MKQAFSNIDV
-829 YLGAMTQT
+829 YLGAMTGVYAGIIDAR
-837 TNWLYDVRAWVIIP
+837 LWVLVP
-851 NIIETNFRMGEG
+851 NIVETNFRRGGG
-863 WDIEG
+863 WDVETKWFG
-868 TLFSKLDTWDWTE
+868 RLPEWDWSE
-881 HGVEPVVQ
+881 KGVEPVAQ

-950 EQTAPM
+950 EQ
-956 EDAGESAPANSTNST
+956 
-971 EQTAPMEDAGESVP
+971 
-985 ANSMNSTEPAA
+985 
-996 SLEDTGESVPAN
+996 
-1008 STNSTEQT
+1008 
-1016 APMEDAGE
+1016 
-1024 SVPANSTNSTE
+1024 
-1035 QAASSEDTGES
+1035 
-1046 VPANST
+1046 
-1052 NSTEQAASSEDTGE
+1052 AASSEDTGE
-1066 SAPANSMNPTVI
+1066 SAPANSTNSTEITVS
-1078 AVNAGTDETPYILLA
+1078 ADTDETPYILLA
-1093 FDSSITEEQIKG
+1093 FENTVTEEQIKNSLSVTKQNSSDKLEIHWVNYDTENSEDG
-1105 ALKIKK
+1105 QIDENK
-1111 DSQDIDINWLGDSTE
+1111 DINAT
-1126 IDSNSAIN
+1126 
-1134 ADTDIIKNN
+1134 TDIIHNKTDNK
-1143 EDGKEYRVAIL
+1143 DYRVAIL
-1154 RLKEGGSYQVDTGD
+1154 RLKDAGTYQVNTGSLSLDT
-1168 LALQKSESASVTSF
+1168 QKSQGVSIAPF
-1182 EKLNLTLNN
+1182 EELELTLNN
-1191 NQVSGEIK
+1191 QQVSGEIK

-1211 YFANA
+1211 YFAK
-1216 EGGADYLIDEQEI
+1216 EKGGADYLIDEQEI

-1280 IDHQQFNTQV
+1280 IDHQQFNTRV

-1297 PTAPRTV
+1297 PTAPQTV
-1304 TLELAGNEVMTAT
+1304 TLELAGNEIMTAT

-1333 KDGNDWIDTGFG
+1333 KGGNDWIDTGFG

-1368 SKNLSENET
+1368 SKNLSANET

-1417 SVNGTTCTA
+1417 FVNGTTCTA

-1473 AYPIPNFEGSL
+1473 AYPIPNFEGNL

-1515 PVLTLS
+1515 PMLTLS

-1541 AGSKIIYGNDG
+1541 AGSKIIYGDDG

-1645 EKSGGTKITTDTVFH
+1645 EKSGGIKITTDTIFH

-1832 ATIGNRPVYD
+1832 VTIGNRPVYD

-1861 KTISIAIPYTPAK
+1861 KTISIAIPYTPTK

-1896 KSNYD
+1896 KSNYN

-2065 AVKSMQQAGILAGKT
+2065 AVESMQQAGILAGKT

-2095 ATVLRRFVEIVIDPQ
+2095 ATVLWRFVEIIIDPQ
-2110 TANGW
+2110 TANG
-2115 R
+2115 